1 MRQIFK
7 RLLAPLLLMTALPT
21 SVSQADGI
29 RLVGPTGE
37 VQSSPSFS
45 EQVERANSPLP
56 VSDEPSRFYGPTSA
70 NETLWSIASK
80 LRPANNVSV
89 QQTLLAIYRL
99 NPQAFENQ
107 NIHSLVP
114 GSTLRVPSLAQVR
127 SASTEQ
133 AVTVMK
139 AHQDKLNATSRPI
152 APTPVTRP
160 VKVTPAQAVSETVK
174 VEPQVDTTPVKTPD
188 VPQVK
193 TLEKQLEMS
202 ESELTALEE
211 KNHNLRLM
219 LAEVQSEVDGLKTE
233 LGDENRIRSEVE
245 KLLAEE
251 KAKLEEQQRMQP
263 SAFDQFLS
271 NGWMVAAAALIPG
284 ALIGLLIVMLLGR
297 RKEAEP
303 SASETQTEAPLTP
316 PPMSDSDLDDL
327 TDDLTLDDDL
337 FSDSDD
343 NSELL
348 FDDTMG
354 DDENDVFG
362 DLDDSDL
369 DFNLEGEDGEDPFA
383 SIGDD
388 GDLDTD
394 FDDFDSSNNGISVK
408 GSDKALGL
416 EEMERALD
424 EVSPELEI
432 TDDEESDFD
441 LSGEN
446 VGMSEDDLAEL
457 LASDEPTE
465 DLGDSALDQSMLDDL
480 FSNLGDDDEVDEF
493 DLGLDEDSAAA
504 PTENKQM
511 SDAMSGTMASDEDI
525 DQLLAQ
531 FDEPVIDESELETQS
546 SLDELESLLESG
558 ADDTQDDLSTSLLD
572 EMLEQASDDEV
583 SLDPLDELEA
593 LAGLTDDEI
602 EVSPTDTELL
612 DELLEA
618 DEEESLDEFDPL
630 SELEELAAF
639 GQDEVVPELDENS
652 TDLLDELLESAPESD
667 ESLEWPEE
675 ELATAEESDL
685 FDELIGLDES
695 DKAQEDDAAESF
707 DFAAELDA
715 ALDSSEDFVELSVS
729 EPAIEEVSAEV
740 DSVDNTAIDELLDDV
755 LPLEDASPEQ
765 DEPTAEV
772 EELVESIDS
781 PMADDEFEPTEFN
794 SSHFAE
800 DLANVAPTLDPLLDA
815 FPEDI
820 EEVSTAEAELDTDPQ
835 PLQESLDDS
844 TESLLEEA
852 APSESVLPTDRL
864 VDLPVEE
871 GETGDI
877 DDIDAQDD
885 LDDQNDDWLQA
896 AIDEVESPRQS
907 IDEYEPTTQTETAE
921 QELLSDHEIATT
933 APELDVE
940 ESQEP
945 QEEDWLQSAI
955 DEVESPQID
964 LEQHEVDS
972 DEYLASTPL
981 ATEVTEEALDEHPDD
996 AMLSELD
1003 DTQAQDDE
1011 LVDLIDDIAEPVST
1025 DAEALLAQDIED
1037 AQELEA
1043 PATEMPLE
1051 EPVHETPTPNAV
1063 PNEFGTPVEE
1073 DWAEA
1078 ETLFDGLA
1086 TDSELPQAQQEESLA
1101 GLAEAESTAEQDDSL
1116 DDLEL
1121 LEFDEEDALEALADE
1136 SAQEANAVL
1145 GEDAIGLDEL
1155 ALNEFGEDDE
1165 LAVLADEPSFAEPSL
1180 ESELQDIDL
1189 DELDFPEFG
1198 EEEALASLEEEPMLS
1213 EVELSESELVTP
1225 PIDETELLEQAESAV
1240 TDLGSIEFDESEL
1253 PEFGEEDALS
1263 AMADE
1268 PSLADFELDE
1278 PVEEGEIDLA
1288 DEVEFDELELPEFGE
1303 DEALAAMADEP
1314 SYDAPVM
1321 EEDAFAAEEP
1331 AVESEITSDDSAL
1344 DEVLEPSEVA
1354 TDNVESAEEQAQAET
1369 TDNVFD
1375 VDELELPE
1383 FGEDEALAAMAD
1395 EPSYDAPVVEE
1406 DAFATEEPA
1415 VESDITSE
1423 ESALDKVL
1431 EPSEVATDNVESAE
1445 EQAQAETTDDV
1456 FDFDELELPE
1466 FGEDEAL
1473 AAMADEPSYDAPV
1486 VEEEVFAAEEPAVE
1500 SEVTSEESALDDV
1513 LEPSEV
1519 ADDNVESAEEQAQ
1532 AETTDDAF
1540 DFDELELPEFGE
1552 DEALAAMADEP
1563 SYDALV
1569 VEEDAFATEEPAV
1582 ESEITSDESALDEVL
1597 EPSEAATDNV
1607 ESAEEQARAETTDD
1621 AFDFDELELPEFGE
1635 DEALVAMADEPSYD
1649 APLVEEEAFAAEEP
1663 AVDSEI
1669 TSEAATDNVESAE
1682 EQAQAETTDDAF
1694 DFDELDLPEF
1704 GEDEAAEAVAS
1715 EPNIEPDAEPEA
1727 ESDDFEID
1735 ELDLPEF
1742 GEEDAIVS
1750 VAEELDEAPIT
1761 SEPEEQDYHFDSL
1774 ELPSI
1779 EESGELNTVNKPHI
1793 NPSSYEEQDAL
1804 FDVFAQEAGFNIAE
1818 EEVLHSE
1825 FDEAAMAHLLSEDA
1839 LDDNFFP
1846 ESPDNEMAA
1855 SAGMDIEAM
1864 LEVGGDDW
1872 NGFKLPDNP
1881 SAEATNDVPAEE
1893 REIWS
1898 SEEALRQPNIDE
1910 ENWAEQDD
1918 FDPKKNQYMTIDE
1931 LMAQVDGDEVEF
1943 EEEDLKLDVGL
1954 DEFPDVI
1961 GDISNV
1967 DVDENAEASGKLD
1980 LAKIY
1985 IEMNDAE
1992 GAIKLLEEA
2001 IVYGD
2006 DDVRREAKN
2015 LIDMING
2022 R

>member
-160 VKVTPAQAVSETVK
+160 VKVTPATPAQAVSETVK
-174 VEPQVDTTPVKTPD
+174 VEPQIDTTPVKTPD

-755 LPLEDASPEQ
+755 LPLEEASPEQ
-765 DEPTAEV
+765 DELTAEV

-820 EEVSTAEAELDTDPQ
+820 EEVSTAEAELNTDPQ
-835 PLQESLDDS
+835 NLQESLDDS

-852 APSESVLPTDRL
+852 APSESVLPTEL
-864 VDLPVEE
+864 LADLPLEE
-871 GETGDI
+871 GESGDS

-885 LDDQNDDWLQA
+885 QDDDWLQA

-964 LEQHEVDS
+964 SELHEVDS
-972 DEYLASTPL
+972 DERIASTSL
-981 ATEVTEEALDEHPDD
+981 ATEVTEEALDGHPDD

-1011 LVDLIDDIAEPVST
+1011 LVDLVDDIAEPVST

-1043 PATEMPLE
+1043 TATEMPLE

-1078 ETLFDGLA
+1078 ETLFDGLVI
-1086 TDSELPQAQQEESLA
+1086 DSELPQAQQEESLA

-1165 LAVLADEPSFAEPSL
+1165 LAVLADEPGFAEPSL
-1180 ESELQDIDL
+1180 ESELEDIDL

-1213 EVELSESELVTP
+1213 EVELSESELATP

-1263 AMADE
+1263 AMADG

-1303 DEALAAMADEP
+1303 EEALAA
-1314 SYDAPVM
+1314 
-1321 EEDAFAAEEP
+1321 
-1331 AVESEITSDDSAL
+1331 I
-1344 DEVLEPSEVA
+1344 
-1354 TDNVESAEEQAQAET
+1354 
-1369 TDNVFD
+1369 
-1375 VDELELPE
+1375 
-1383 FGEDEALAAMAD
+1383 AD

-1406 DAFATEEPA
+1406 EVFAAEEPA

-1423 ESALDKVL
+1423 ESALDDVL

-1519 ADDNVESAEEQAQ
+1519 ADDNVESADEQAQAETTDDAFDFDELELPEFGEDEALAAMADEPSYDAPVVEEEVFAAEEPAVESEVTSEESALDEVLEPSEVADDNVESAEEQAQ

-1563 SYDALV
+1563 SYDAPL
-1569 VEEDAFATEEPAV
+1569 VEEDAFAAEEPAV
-1582 ESEITSDESALDEVL
+1582 EFETTSDESALDKVL

-1607 ESAEEQARAETTDD
+1607 ESAEEQ
-1621 AFDFDELELPEFGE
+1621 
-1635 DEALVAMADEPSYD
+1635 V
-1649 APLVEEEAFAAEEP
+1649 
-1663 AVDSEI
+1663 
-1669 TSEAATDNVESAE
+1669 
-1682 EQAQAETTDDAF
+1682 QAEITDDAF

-1846 ESPDNEMAA
+1846 ESPDDEMAA

>member
-160 VKVTPAQAVSETVK
+160 VKVTPATPAQAVSETVK
-174 VEPQVDTTPVKTPD
+174 VEPQIDTTPVKTPD

-755 LPLEDASPEQ
+755 LPLEEASPEQ
-765 DEPTAEV
+765 DELTAEV

-820 EEVSTAEAELDTDPQ
+820 EEVSTAEAELNTDPQ
-835 PLQESLDDS
+835 NLQESLDDS

-852 APSESVLPTDRL
+852 APSESVLPTEL
-864 VDLPVEE
+864 LADLPLEE
-871 GETGDI
+871 GESGDA

-885 LDDQNDDWLQA
+885 QDDDWLQA

-964 LEQHEVDS
+964 SELHEVDS
-972 DEYLASTPL
+972 DERIASTSL
-981 ATEVTEEALDEHPDD
+981 ATEVTEEALDGHPDD

-1011 LVDLIDDIAEPVST
+1011 LVDLVDDIAEPVST

-1043 PATEMPLE
+1043 TATEMPLE

-1078 ETLFDGLA
+1078 ETLFDGLV

-1165 LAVLADEPSFAEPSL
+1165 LAVLADEPGFAEPSL
-1180 ESELQDIDL
+1180 ESELEDIDL

-1213 EVELSESELVTP
+1213 EVELSESELATP

-1263 AMADE
+1263 AMADG

-1303 DEALAAMADEP
+1303 EEALAA
-1314 SYDAPVM
+1314 
-1321 EEDAFAAEEP
+1321 
-1331 AVESEITSDDSAL
+1331 I
-1344 DEVLEPSEVA
+1344 
-1354 TDNVESAEEQAQAET
+1354 
-1369 TDNVFD
+1369 
-1375 VDELELPE
+1375 
-1383 FGEDEALAAMAD
+1383 AD

-1406 DAFATEEPA
+1406 EVFAAEEPA

-1423 ESALDKVL
+1423 ESALDDVL

-1563 SYDALV
+1563 SYDAPV

-1607 ESAEEQARAETTDD
+1607 ESAEEQAQAETTDD
-1621 AFDFDELELPEFGE
+1621 AFDFDELE
-1635 DEALVAMADEPSYD
+1635 
-1649 APLVEEEAFAAEEP
+1649 
-1663 AVDSEI
+1663 
-1669 TSEAATDNVESAE
+1669 
-1682 EQAQAETTDDAF
+1682 
-1694 DFDELDLPEF
+1694 LPEF

-1735 ELDLPEF
+1735 DIELPEF

-1750 VAEELDEAPIT
+1750 VAEELEEAPIT

-1846 ESPDNEMAA
+1846 ESPDDEMAA

-1881 SAEATNDVPAEE
+1881 SAEVTSDVPAEE

>member
-139 AHQDKLNATSRPI
+139 AHQDKLNATPRPI

-160 VKVTPAQAVSETVK
+160 VKATPATPAQAVSETVK
-174 VEPQVDTTPVKTPD
+174 VEPPVDTTPVKAPE

-348 FDDTMG
+348 FDDSMG
-354 DDENDVFG
+354 EDENDVFG

-424 EVSPELEI
+424 EVSPDLEI

-480 FSNLGDDDEVDEF
+480 FSNLGDDDEADEF

-531 FDEPVIDESELETQS
+531 FDEPVIDESELDTQS

-593 LAGLTDDEI
+593 LAGLSDDEI

-675 ELATAEESDL
+675 ELVTAEESDL

-695 DKAQEDDAAESF
+695 DKAQEDDAAEPF

-729 EPAIEEVSAEV
+729 EPAIEEGSPEG
-740 DSVDNTAIDELLDDV
+740 DLVDNSAIDDLLDDV
-755 LPLEDASPEQ
+755 LPLEEASPKQ
-765 DEPTAEV
+765 DEQAAEV
-772 EELVESIDS
+772 EELVEAIDS
-781 PMADDEFEPTEFN
+781 SMAGDEFEPTEFN
-794 SSHFAE
+794 SSHFVE

-820 EEVSTAEAELDTDPQ
+820 EEGSNAEAELDTDPQ
-835 PLQESLDDS
+835 PLQESFDDS
-844 TESLLEEA
+844 SEALLEEA
-852 APSESVLPTDRL
+852 APSEPVLPSDPL
-864 VDLPVEE
+864 ADLPLEE
-871 GETGDI
+871 GETSDV

-885 LDDQNDDWLQA
+885 QDDDWLQA
-896 AIDEVESPRQS
+896 AIDEVESPLDS
-907 IDEYEPTTQTETAE
+907 IDEHESTTQTETSE

-933 APELDVE
+933 TLELDVE

-955 DEVESPQID
+955 DEVESPHID

-972 DEYLASTPL
+972 DEHLASTPL

-996 AMLSELD
+996 TMLSELD
-1003 DTQAQDDE
+1003 DTPAQDDA
-1011 LVDLIDDIAEPVST
+1011 LVDLVDDIAEPVST

-1037 AQELEA
+1037 AQALEA
-1043 PATEMPLE
+1043 PSAEMPLE

-1063 PNEFGTPVEE
+1063 PNEFGTPIEE

-1086 TDSELPQAQQEESLA
+1086 TDSELPQTQQEESLA

-1121 LEFDEEDALEALADE
+1121 LEFDEDDALEALADE
-1136 SAQEANAVL
+1136 SVQEANAVL

-1155 ALNEFGEDDE
+1155 ALTEFGEDDE
-1165 LAVLADEPSFAEPSL
+1165 LAVLADEPGFAEPSL
-1180 ESELQDIDL
+1180 ESELEDIDL
-1189 DELDFPEFG
+1189 DELDF
-1198 EEEALASLEEEPMLS
+1198 
-1213 EVELSESELVTP
+1213 
-1225 PIDETELLEQAESAV
+1225 
-1240 TDLGSIEFDESEL
+1240 
-1253 PEFGEEDALS
+1253 
-1263 AMADE
+1263 
-1268 PSLADFELDE
+1268 
-1278 PVEEGEIDLA
+1278 
-1288 DEVEFDELELPEFGE
+1288 
-1303 DEALAAMADEP
+1303 
-1314 SYDAPVM
+1314 
-1321 EEDAFAAEEP
+1321 
-1331 AVESEITSDDSAL
+1331 
-1344 DEVLEPSEVA
+1344 
-1354 TDNVESAEEQAQAET
+1354 
-1369 TDNVFD
+1369 
-1375 VDELELPE
+1375 PE

-1406 DAFATEEPA
+1406 DAFA
-1415 VESDITSE
+1415 
-1423 ESALDKVL
+1423 
-1431 EPSEVATDNVESAE
+1431 
-1445 EQAQAETTDDV
+1445 
-1456 FDFDELELPE
+1456 
-1466 FGEDEAL
+1466 
-1473 AAMADEPSYDAPV
+1473 
-1486 VEEEVFAAEEPAVE
+1486 AEEPAVE
-1500 SEVTSEESALDDV
+1500 SETTSDESTLDDV
-1513 LEPSEV
+1513 LEPSE
-1519 ADDNVESAEEQAQ
+1519 AATDNAKSAEEQVQ

-1563 SYDALV
+1563 SYDAPV
-1569 VEEDAFATEEPAV
+1569 VEEPAV
-1582 ESEITSDESALDEVL
+1582 ESEITSDESALDDML
-1597 EPSEAATDNV
+1597 EPSKAATDNV
-1607 ESAEEQARAETTDD
+1607 ESAEEQAQVETTDD
-1621 AFDFDELELPEFGE
+1621 AFDVDELELPEFGE
-1635 DEALVAMADEPSYD
+1635 DEAL
-1649 APLVEEEAFAAEEP
+1649 
-1663 AVDSEI
+1663 
-1669 TSEAATDNVESAE
+1669 
-1682 EQAQAETTDDAF
+1682 
-1694 DFDELDLPEF
+1694 
-1704 GEDEAAEAVAS
+1704 
-1715 EPNIEPDAEPEA
+1715 
-1727 ESDDFEID
+1727 
-1735 ELDLPEF
+1735 
-1742 GEEDAIVS
+1742 
-1750 VAEELDEAPIT
+1750 
-1761 SEPEEQDYHFDSL
+1761 
-1774 ELPSI
+1774 
-1779 EESGELNTVNKPHI
+1779 
-1793 NPSSYEEQDAL
+1793 
-1804 FDVFAQEAGFNIAE
+1804 
-1818 EEVLHSE
+1818 
-1825 FDEAAMAHLLSEDA
+1825 AAMA
-1839 LDDNFFP
+1839 
-1846 ESPDNEMAA
+1846 
-1855 SAGMDIEAM
+1855 
-1864 LEVGGDDW
+1864 
-1872 NGFKLPDNP
+1872 
-1881 SAEATNDVPAEE
+1881 
-1893 REIWS
+1893 
-1898 SEEALRQPNIDE
+1898 
-1910 ENWAEQDD
+1910 
-1918 FDPKKNQYMTIDE
+1918 
-1931 LMAQVDGDEVEF
+1931 
-1943 EEEDLKLDVGL
+1943 
-1954 DEFPDVI
+1954 
-1961 GDISNV
+1961 
-1967 DVDENAEASGKLD
+1967 
-1980 LAKIY
+1980 
-1985 IEMNDAE
+1985 
-1992 GAIKLLEEA
+1992 
-2001 IVYGD
+2001 
-2006 DDVRREAKN
+2006 
-2015 LIDMING
+2015 
-2022 R
+2022 

>member
-80 LRPANNVSV
+80 LRPTNNVSV

-139 AHQDKLNATSRPI
+139 AHQDKLNATPRPI

-160 VKVTPAQAVSETVK
+160 VKVTPATPVQAVSETVK
-174 VEPQVDTTPVKTPD
+174 VEPPVDTTPVKAPE

-348 FDDTMG
+348 FDDSMG
-354 DDENDVFG
+354 EDENDVFG

-480 FSNLGDDDEVDEF
+480 FSNLGDDDEADEF

-531 FDEPVIDESELETQS
+531 FDEPVIDESELDTQS

-593 LAGLTDDEI
+593 LAGLSDDEI

-652 TDLLDELLESAPESD
+652 TDLLDELLESAPESE

-675 ELATAEESDL
+675 ELVTAEESDL

-695 DKAQEDDAAESF
+695 DKAQEDDAAEPF

-729 EPAIEEVSAEV
+729 EPAIEEGNAEG
-740 DSVDNTAIDELLDDV
+740 DLVDNTAIDDLLDDV
-755 LPLEDASPEQ
+755 LPLEEASPKQ
-765 DEPTAEV
+765 DEPSAEV
-772 EELVESIDS
+772 EELVEAIDS
-781 PMADDEFEPTEFN
+781 PVAGDEFEPTEFN
-794 SSHFAE
+794 SSHFVE

-820 EEVSTAEAELDTDPQ
+820 EEGSAAESELDTDPQ

-844 TESLLEEA
+844 SEALLEEA
-852 APSESVLPTDRL
+852 APSEPVLPSDPL
-864 VDLPVEE
+864 ADLPLEE
-871 GETGDI
+871 GESGDV

-885 LDDQNDDWLQA
+885 QDDDWLQA
-896 AIDEVESPRQS
+896 AIDEVESPLDS
-907 IDEYEPTTQTETAE
+907 IDEHESTTQTETSE

-933 APELDVE
+933 TPELDVE

-955 DEVESPQID
+955 DEVESPHID

-972 DEYLASTPL
+972 DEHLASTPL

-1003 DTQAQDDE
+1003 DTPAQDDE
-1011 LVDLIDDIAEPVST
+1011 LVDLVDDIAESVST

-1037 AQELEA
+1037 AQALEA
-1043 PATEMPLE
+1043 PSAEMPLE
-1051 EPVHETPTPNAV
+1051 EPVLETPTPNAV
-1063 PNEFGTPVEE
+1063 PNEFGTPIEE

-1086 TDSELPQAQQEESLA
+1086 TDSELPQTQQEESLA
-1101 GLAEAESTAEQDDSL
+1101 GLAEAESTAEQDDSF

-1121 LEFDEEDALEALADE
+1121 LEFDEDDALEALADE
-1136 SAQEANAVL
+1136 SVQEANAVL

-1155 ALNEFGEDDE
+1155 ALTEFGEDDE
-1165 LAVLADEPSFAEPSL
+1165 LSVLADEPGFAEPSL
-1180 ESELQDIDL
+1180 ESELEDIDL

-1213 EVELSESELVTP
+1213 EVELSESDLATP

-1240 TDLGSIEFDESEL
+1240 TDLDDIEFDENEL

-1288 DEVEFDELELPEFGE
+1288 DEVDFDELELPEFGE

-1314 SYDAPVM
+1314 SYDAPVV

-1331 AVESEITSDDSAL
+1331 AVESETTSDESTL
-1344 DEVLEPSEVA
+1344 DDVLEPSEAA
-1354 TDNVESAEEQAQAET
+1354 TDNAKSAEEQVQAET
-1369 TDNVFD
+1369 TDDAFD

-1406 DAFATEEPA
+1406 DAFAAEEPA
-1415 VESDITSE
+1415 VESETTSD
-1423 ESALDKVL
+1423 ESTLDDVL
-1431 EPSEVATDNVESAE
+1431 EPSKAATDNAESAE
-1445 EQAQAETTDDV
+1445 EQVQAETTDDA
-1456 FDFDELELPE
+1456 FDVDELELPE

-1486 VEEEVFAAEEPAVE
+1486 VEEEAFAAEEPAVE
-1500 SEVTSEESALDDV
+1500 SKTTSDESALDKV
-1513 LEPSEV
+1513 LEPSE
-1519 ADDNVESAEEQAQ
+1519 AATDNVESAEEQVQ
-1532 AETTDDAF
+1532 AEITDDAF
-1540 DFDELELPEFGE
+1540 DVDELELPEFGE

-1563 SYDALV
+1563 SYDAPV
-1569 VEEDAFATEEPAV
+1569 VEEDAFAAEEPAV
-1582 ESEITSDESALDEVL
+1582 ESEITSEESALDDVL
-1597 EPSEAATDNV
+1597 EPSK
-1607 ESAEEQARAETTDD
+1607 
-1621 AFDFDELELPEFGE
+1621 
-1635 DEALVAMADEPSYD
+1635 
-1649 APLVEEEAFAAEEP
+1649 
-1663 AVDSEI
+1663 
-1669 TSEAATDNVESAE
+1669 AATDNVESAE
-1682 EQAQAETTDDAF
+1682 EQAQVETTDDAF
-1694 DFDELDLPEF
+1694 DFDELELPEF

-1735 ELDLPEF
+1735 DIELPEF

-1825 FDEAAMAHLLSEDA
+1825 FDEAAMADLLSEEA

-1846 ESPDNEMAA
+1846 ESPDDEMAA

-1881 SAEATNDVPAEE
+1881 SAEVTSDVPADES
-1893 REIWS
+1893 EIWS

-1967 DVDENAEASGKLD
+1967 DVDENAEAAGKLD

-2006 DDVRREAKN
+2006 DVVRREAKN

>member
-139 AHQDKLNATSRPI
+139 AHQDKLNATPRPI

-160 VKVTPAQAVSETVK
+160 VKVTPATPAQAVSETVK
-174 VEPQVDTTPVKTPD
+174 VEPPVDTTPVKAPE

-348 FDDTMG
+348 FDDSMG
-354 DDENDVFG
+354 EDENDVFG

-480 FSNLGDDDEVDEF
+480 FSNLGDDDEADEF

-531 FDEPVIDESELETQS
+531 FDEPVIDESELDTQS

-593 LAGLTDDEI
+593 LAGLSDDEI

-618 DEEESLDEFDPL
+618 DEEESLDDFDPL

-695 DKAQEDDAAESF
+695 DKAQEDDAAEPF

-729 EPAIEEVSAEV
+729 EPAIEEGKAEG
-740 DSVDNTAIDELLDDV
+740 DLVDNSAIDDLLDDV
-755 LPLEDASPEQ
+755 LPLEEASPKQ
-765 DEPTAEV
+765 DEQAAEV
-772 EELVESIDS
+772 EELVEAIDS
-781 PMADDEFEPTEFN
+781 SMAGDEFEPTEFN
-794 SSHFAE
+794 SSHFVE

-820 EEVSTAEAELDTDPQ
+820 EEGSNAEAELDTDPQ

-844 TESLLEEA
+844 SEALLEEA
-852 APSESVLPTDRL
+852 APSEPVLPSDPL
-864 VDLPVEE
+864 ADLPLEE
-871 GETGDI
+871 GESGDV

-885 LDDQNDDWLQA
+885 QDDDWLQA
-896 AIDEVESPRQS
+896 AIDEVESPLDS
-907 IDEYEPTTQTETAE
+907 IDEYESTTQTETSE
-921 QELLSDHEIATT
+921 QELLSDHEIAATT
-933 APELDVE
+933 PELDVE

-955 DEVESPQID
+955 DEVESPHID

-972 DEYLASTPL
+972 DEHLASTPL

-996 AMLSELD
+996 TMLSELD
-1003 DTQAQDDE
+1003 DTPAQDDE
-1011 LVDLIDDIAEPVST
+1011 LVDLVDDIAEPVST

-1037 AQELEA
+1037 AQALEA
-1043 PATEMPLE
+1043 PSAEMPLE
-1051 EPVHETPTPNAV
+1051 EPVLETPTPNAV
-1063 PNEFGTPVEE
+1063 ANEFGTPIEE

-1086 TDSELPQAQQEESLA
+1086 TDSELPQTQQEESLA
-1101 GLAEAESTAEQDDSL
+1101 GLAEAESTAEQDDIL

-1121 LEFDEEDALEALADE
+1121 LEFDEDDALEALADE
-1136 SAQEANAVL
+1136 SVQEANAVL

-1155 ALNEFGEDDE
+1155 ALTEFGEDDE
-1165 LAVLADEPSFAEPSL
+1165 LAVLADEPGFAEPSL
-1180 ESELQDIDL
+1180 ESELEDIDL

-1213 EVELSESELVTP
+1213 EVELSESDLATP

-1240 TDLGSIEFDESEL
+1240 TDLDDIAFDENEL

-1278 PVEEGEIDLA
+1278 PVAEGEIDLA
-1288 DEVEFDELELPEFGE
+1288 DEVDFDELELPEFGE

-1314 SYDAPVM
+1314 SYDAPVV

-1331 AVESEITSDDSAL
+1331 AVESETTSDESTL
-1344 DEVLEPSEVA
+1344 DDVLEPSEAA
-1354 TDNVESAEEQAQAET
+1354 TDNAKSAEEQVQAET
-1369 TDNVFD
+1369 ADDAFD

-1406 DAFATEEPA
+1406 DAFATEEPV
-1415 VESDITSE
+1415 VESEITSD
-1423 ESALDKVL
+1423 ESALDDVL
-1431 EPSEVATDNVESAE
+1431 EPSKAVTDNVESAE
-1445 EQAQAETTDDV
+1445 EQAQVETTDDA

-1486 VEEEVFAAEEPAVE
+1486 VEEEAFAAEEPAVE
-1500 SEVTSEESALDDV
+1500 SEITSDESALDDVLEPSKAATDNVESAEEQVQAETTDDAFDVDELELPEFGEDEALAAMVDEPSYDAPVVEEEAFAAEEPAVESETTSEESALDDV
-1513 LEPSEV
+1513 LEPSK
-1519 ADDNVESAEEQAQ
+1519 AATDNAESAEEQAQ

-1540 DFDELELPEFGE
+1540 DFDELE
-1552 DEALAAMADEP
+1552 
-1563 SYDALV
+1563 
-1569 VEEDAFATEEPAV
+1569 
-1582 ESEITSDESALDEVL
+1582 
-1597 EPSEAATDNV
+1597 
-1607 ESAEEQARAETTDD
+1607 
-1621 AFDFDELELPEFGE
+1621 
-1635 DEALVAMADEPSYD
+1635 
-1649 APLVEEEAFAAEEP
+1649 
-1663 AVDSEI
+1663 
-1669 TSEAATDNVESAE
+1669 
-1682 EQAQAETTDDAF
+1682 
-1694 DFDELDLPEF
+1694 LPEF

-1735 ELDLPEF
+1735 DIELPEF

-1825 FDEAAMAHLLSEDA
+1825 FDEAAMADLLSEEA

-1846 ESPDNEMAA
+1846 ESPDDEMAA

-1881 SAEATNDVPAEE
+1881 SAEVTSDVPADE

-1967 DVDENAEASGKLD
+1967 DVDENAEAAGKLD

-2006 DDVRREAKN
+2006 DVVRREAKN

>member
-160 VKVTPAQAVSETVK
+160 VKVTPATPAQAVSETVK
-174 VEPQVDTTPVKTPD
+174 VEPQIDTTPVKTPD

-245 KLLAEE
+245 KLLVEE

-755 LPLEDASPEQ
+755 LPLEEASPEQ
-765 DEPTAEV
+765 DELTAEV

-820 EEVSTAEAELDTDPQ
+820 EEVTAAEAELNTDPQ
-835 PLQESLDDS
+835 NLQESLDDS

-852 APSESVLPTDRL
+852 APSESVLPTEL
-864 VDLPVEE
+864 LADLPLEE
-871 GETGDI
+871 GESGDA

-885 LDDQNDDWLQA
+885 QDDDWLQA

-964 LEQHEVDS
+964 SELHEVDS
-972 DEYLASTPL
+972 DERIASTSL
-981 ATEVTEEALDEHPDD
+981 ATEVTEEALDGHPDD

-1011 LVDLIDDIAEPVST
+1011 LVDLVDDIAEPVST

-1043 PATEMPLE
+1043 TATEMPLE

-1078 ETLFDGLA
+1078 ETLFDGLV

-1165 LAVLADEPSFAEPSL
+1165 LAVLADEPGFAEPSL
-1180 ESELQDIDL
+1180 ESELEDIDL

-1213 EVELSESELVTP
+1213 EVELSESELATP

-1263 AMADE
+1263 AMADG

-1303 DEALAAMADEP
+1303 EEALAA
-1314 SYDAPVM
+1314 
-1321 EEDAFAAEEP
+1321 
-1331 AVESEITSDDSAL
+1331 I
-1344 DEVLEPSEVA
+1344 
-1354 TDNVESAEEQAQAET
+1354 
-1369 TDNVFD
+1369 
-1375 VDELELPE
+1375 
-1383 FGEDEALAAMAD
+1383 AD

-1406 DAFATEEPA
+1406 EVFAAEEPA
-1415 VESDITSE
+1415 VESDITSDD
-1423 ESALDKVL
+1423 SALDEVL

-1563 SYDALV
+1563 SYDAPV

-1607 ESAEEQARAETTDD
+1607 ESAEEQAQAETTDD
-1621 AFDFDELELPEFGE
+1621 AFDFDELELPVFGE

-1663 AVDSEI
+1663 AVESEV
-1669 TSEAATDNVESAE
+1669 TSEESALDDVLEPSEAATDNVESAE
-1682 EQAQAETTDDAF
+1682 EQVQAEITDDAF
-1694 DFDELDLPEF
+1694 DVDELELPEF

-1735 ELDLPEF
+1735 DIELPEF

-1750 VAEELDEAPIT
+1750 VAEELEEAPIT

-1818 EEVLHSE
+1818 DEVLHSE
-1825 FDEAAMAHLLSEDA
+1825 FDEAAMADLLSEDA

-1846 ESPDNEMAA
+1846 ESPDDEMAA

-1872 NGFKLPDNP
+1872 NGFKLPDTP
-1881 SAEATNDVPAEE
+1881 SAEVTSDVPADE

>member
-1 MRQIFK
+1 
-7 RLLAPLLLMTALPT
+7 
-21 SVSQADGI
+21 
-29 RLVGPTGE
+29 
-37 VQSSPSFS
+37 
-45 EQVERANSPLP
+45 
-56 VSDEPSRFYGPTSA
+56 
-70 NETLWSIASK
+70 
-80 LRPANNVSV
+80 
-89 QQTLLAIYRL
+89 
-99 NPQAFENQ
+99 
-107 NIHSLVP
+107 
-114 GSTLRVPSLAQVR
+114 
-127 SASTEQ
+127 
-133 AVTVMK
+133 
-139 AHQDKLNATSRPI
+139 
-152 APTPVTRP
+152 
-160 VKVTPAQAVSETVK
+160 
-174 VEPQVDTTPVKTPD
+174 
-188 VPQVK
+188 
-193 TLEKQLEMS
+193 
-202 ESELTALEE
+202 
-211 KNHNLRLM
+211 
-219 LAEVQSEVDGLKTE
+219 
-233 LGDENRIRSEVE
+233 
-245 KLLAEE
+245 
-251 KAKLEEQQRMQP
+251 
-263 SAFDQFLS
+263 
-271 NGWMVAAAALIPG
+271 
-284 ALIGLLIVMLLGR
+284 
-297 RKEAEP
+297 
-303 SASETQTEAPLTP
+303 
-316 PPMSDSDLDDL
+316 
-327 TDDLTLDDDL
+327 
-337 FSDSDD
+337 
-343 NSELL
+343 
-348 FDDTMG
+348 
-354 DDENDVFG
+354 
-362 DLDDSDL
+362 
-369 DFNLEGEDGEDPFA
+369 
-383 SIGDD
+383 
-388 GDLDTD
+388 
-394 FDDFDSSNNGISVK
+394 
-408 GSDKALGL
+408 
-416 EEMERALD
+416 
-424 EVSPELEI
+424 
-432 TDDEESDFD
+432 
-441 LSGEN
+441 
-446 VGMSEDDLAEL
+446 
-457 LASDEPTE
+457 
-465 DLGDSALDQSMLDDL
+465 
-480 FSNLGDDDEVDEF
+480 
-493 DLGLDEDSAAA
+493 
-504 PTENKQM
+504 
-511 SDAMSGTMASDEDI
+511 
-525 DQLLAQ
+525 
-531 FDEPVIDESELETQS
+531 
-546 SLDELESLLESG
+546 
-558 ADDTQDDLSTSLLD
+558 
-572 EMLEQASDDEV
+572 
-583 SLDPLDELEA
+583 
-593 LAGLTDDEI
+593 
-602 EVSPTDTELL
+602 
-612 DELLEA
+612 
-618 DEEESLDEFDPL
+618 EFDPL

-755 LPLEDASPEQ
+755 LPLEEASPEQ
-765 DEPTAEV
+765 DELTAEV

-820 EEVSTAEAELDTDPQ
+820 EEVSTAEAELNTDPQ
-835 PLQESLDDS
+835 NLQESLDDS

-852 APSESVLPTDRL
+852 APSESVLPTEL
-864 VDLPVEE
+864 LADLPLEE
-871 GETGDI
+871 GESGDA

-885 LDDQNDDWLQA
+885 QDDDWLQA

-964 LEQHEVDS
+964 SELHEVDS
-972 DEYLASTPL
+972 DERIASTSL
-981 ATEVTEEALDEHPDD
+981 ATEVTEEALDGHPDD

-1003 DTQAQDDE
+1003 ATPAQDDE
-1011 LVDLIDDIAEPVST
+1011 LVDLVDDIAEPVST

-1043 PATEMPLE
+1043 TATEMPLE

-1078 ETLFDGLA
+1078 ETLFDGLV

-1165 LAVLADEPSFAEPSL
+1165 LAVLADEPGFAEPSL
-1180 ESELQDIDL
+1180 ESELEDIDL

-1213 EVELSESELVTP
+1213 EVELSESELATP

-1263 AMADE
+1263 AMADG

-1303 DEALAAMADEP
+1303 DEALAAMAGEP

-1331 AVESEITSDDSAL
+1331 AVESDITSDDSAL
-1344 DEVLEPSEVA
+1344 DE
-1354 TDNVESAEEQAQAET
+1354 
-1369 TDNVFD
+1369 
-1375 VDELELPE
+1375 
-1383 FGEDEALAAMAD
+1383 
-1395 EPSYDAPVVEE
+1395 
-1406 DAFATEEPA
+1406 
-1415 VESDITSE
+1415 
-1423 ESALDKVL
+1423 VL

-1563 SYDALV
+1563 SYDAPV

-1607 ESAEEQARAETTDD
+1607 ESAEEQVQAEITDD
-1621 AFDFDELELPEFGE
+1621 AFDVDELELPEFGE

-1663 AVDSEI
+1663 AVESEV
-1669 TSEAATDNVESAE
+1669 TSEESALDDVLEPSEAATDNVESAE

-1694 DFDELDLPEF
+1694 DFDELELPEF

-1846 ESPDNEMAA
+1846 ESPDDEMAA

>member
-80 LRPANNVSV
+80 LRPTNNVSV

-160 VKVTPAQAVSETVK
+160 VKVTPATPAQAVSETVK
-174 VEPQVDTTPVKTPD
+174 VEPQIDTTPVKTPD

-271 NGWMVAAAALIPG
+271 NGWMVAATALIPG

-408 GSDKALGL
+408 GSEKALGL

-593 LAGLTDDEI
+593 LAGLSDDEI

-685 FDELIGLDES
+685 FDELIGLDEC
-695 DKAQEDDAAESF
+695 DKAQEGDAAEPF

-729 EPAIEEVSAEV
+729 EPAIEKVSAEV

-755 LPLEDASPEQ
+755 LPLEEASPEQ
-765 DEPTAEV
+765 DELTAEV

-820 EEVSTAEAELDTDPQ
+820 EEVSTAEAELNTDPQ
-835 PLQESLDDS
+835 NLQESLDDS

-852 APSESVLPTDRL
+852 APSEPVLPTEL
-864 VDLPVEE
+864 LADLPVEE
-871 GETGDI
+871 GESGDI
-877 DDIDAQDD
+877 EDIDAQ
-885 LDDQNDDWLQA
+885 DDQNDDWLQA
-896 AIDEVESPRQS
+896 AIDEIESPRQS

-933 APELDVE
+933 TPELDVE

-955 DEVESPQID
+955 DEVESPQSD
-964 LEQHEVDS
+964 LEQHEVDA
-972 DEYLASTPL
+972 DEHLASTPL

-1003 DTQAQDDE
+1003 ATPAQDDE
-1011 LVDLIDDIAEPVST
+1011 LVDLVDDIAEPVST

-1078 ETLFDGLA
+1078 ETLFDGLV

-1155 ALNEFGEDDE
+1155 SLNEFGEDDE
-1165 LAVLADEPSFAEPSL
+1165 LAVLADEPGFAEPSL
-1180 ESELQDIDL
+1180 ESELEDIDL

-1213 EVELSESELVTP
+1213 EIELSESELVTP

-1240 TDLGSIEFDESEL
+1240 TDLDDIELDESEL

-1303 DEALAAMADEP
+1303 EEALAA
-1314 SYDAPVM
+1314 
-1321 EEDAFAAEEP
+1321 
-1331 AVESEITSDDSAL
+1331 I
-1344 DEVLEPSEVA
+1344 
-1354 TDNVESAEEQAQAET
+1354 
-1369 TDNVFD
+1369 
-1375 VDELELPE
+1375 
-1383 FGEDEALAAMAD
+1383 AD

-1406 DAFATEEPA
+1406 EVFAAEEPA
-1415 VESDITSE
+1415 VESEVTSE
-1423 ESALDKVL
+1423 ESALDEVL

-1519 ADDNVESAEEQAQ
+1519 ATDNVESAEEQAQ
-1532 AETTDDAF
+1532 AETTDDVF

-1563 SYDALV
+1563 SYDAPV
-1569 VEEDAFATEEPAV
+1569 VEEEVFAAEEPAV
-1582 ESEITSDESALDEVL
+1582 ESEVTSEESALDEVL
-1597 EPSEAATDNV
+1597 EPSEVADDNV
-1607 ESAEEQARAETTDD
+1607 ESAEEQVQAEITDD
-1621 AFDFDELELPEFGE
+1621 AFDVDELELPEFGE

-1649 APLVEEEAFAAEEP
+1649 APVVEEEVFAAEEP
-1663 AVDSEI
+1663 AVESEI
-1669 TSEAATDNVESAE
+1669 TSDESALDEVLEPSEVADDNVESAE

-1694 DFDELDLPEF
+1694 DFDELE
-1704 GEDEAAEAVAS
+1704 
-1715 EPNIEPDAEPEA
+1715 
-1727 ESDDFEID
+1727 
-1735 ELDLPEF
+1735 LPEF

-1846 ESPDNEMAA
+1846 ESPDDEMAA

-1898 SEEALRQPNIDE
+1898 SEEALQQPNIDE

>member
-107 NIHSLVP
+107 NIHSLVS

-139 AHQDKLNATSRPI
+139 AHQDKLNATPRPI

-160 VKVTPAQAVSETVK
+160 VKVTPATPAQAVSETVK
-174 VEPQVDTTPVKTPD
+174 VEPQIDTTPVKTPE

-348 FDDTMG
+348 FDDSMG
-354 DDENDVFG
+354 EDENDVFG

-480 FSNLGDDDEVDEF
+480 FSNLGDDDEADEF

-531 FDEPVIDESELETQS
+531 FDEPVIDESELDTQS

-593 LAGLTDDEI
+593 LAGLSDDEI

-618 DEEESLDEFDPL
+618 DEEESLDDFDPL

-667 ESLEWPEE
+667 ESLEWPVE

-695 DKAQEDDAAESF
+695 DKAQEDDAAEPF

-729 EPAIEEVSAEV
+729 EPAIEEGNAEG
-740 DSVDNTAIDELLDDV
+740 DLVDNTAIDDLLDDV
-755 LPLEDASPEQ
+755 LPLEEASPKQ
-765 DEPTAEV
+765 DEPAAEV
-772 EELVESIDS
+772 EELVEAIDS
-781 PMADDEFEPTEFN
+781 PMAGDEFEPTEFN
-794 SSHFAE
+794 SSHFVE

-820 EEVSTAEAELDTDPQ
+820 EEGTAAEVELDTEPQ

-844 TESLLEEA
+844 SEALLEEA
-852 APSESVLPTDRL
+852 APSEPVLPSDPL
-864 VDLPVEE
+864 ADLPLEE
-871 GETGDI
+871 GESGDADDI
-877 DDIDAQDD
+877 DDQDD
-885 LDDQNDDWLQA
+885 QDDDWLQA
-896 AIDEVESPRQS
+896 AIDEVESPLDS
-907 IDEYEPTTQTETAE
+907 IDEYQSTTQTETAE

-933 APELDVE
+933 TPELDVE

-955 DEVESPQID
+955 DEVESPHID

-972 DEYLASTPL
+972 DEHLASTPL

-996 AMLSELD
+996 TMLSELD
-1003 DTQAQDDE
+1003 DTPAQDDE
-1011 LVDLIDDIAEPVST
+1011 LVDLVDDIAEPVST

-1037 AQELEA
+1037 AQALEA
-1043 PATEMPLE
+1043 PSVEMPLE
-1051 EPVHETPTPNAV
+1051 EPVLETPTPNAV
-1063 PNEFGTPVEE
+1063 PNEFGTPIEE

-1086 TDSELPQAQQEESLA
+1086 TDSELPQTQQEESLA

-1121 LEFDEEDALEALADE
+1121 LEFDEDDALEALADE
-1136 SAQEANAVL
+1136 SVQEANAVL

-1155 ALNEFGEDDE
+1155 ALTEFGEDDE
-1165 LAVLADEPSFAEPSL
+1165 LAVLADEPGFAEPSL
-1180 ESELQDIDL
+1180 ESELEDIDL

-1213 EVELSESELVTP
+1213 EVELSESDLATP

-1240 TDLGSIEFDESEL
+1240 TDLDDIEFDENEL

-1278 PVEEGEIDLA
+1278 PVAEGEIDLA
-1288 DEVEFDELELPEFGE
+1288 DEVDFDELELPEFGE

-1314 SYDAPVM
+1314 SYEAPVV

-1331 AVESEITSDDSAL
+1331 AVEFEITSDESAL
-1344 DEVLEPSEVA
+1344 DDVLEPSKAV
-1354 TDNVESAEEQAQAET
+1354 TDNVESAEEQAQ
-1369 TDNVFD
+1369 V
-1375 VDELELPE
+1375 
-1383 FGEDEALAAMAD
+1383 
-1395 EPSYDAPVVEE
+1395 
-1406 DAFATEEPA
+1406 
-1415 VESDITSE
+1415 
-1423 ESALDKVL
+1423 
-1431 EPSEVATDNVESAE
+1431 
-1445 EQAQAETTDDV
+1445 ETTDDA

-1486 VEEEVFAAEEPAVE
+1486 VEEEAFAAEEPAVE
-1500 SEVTSEESALDDV
+1500 SEITSDESALDDV
-1513 LEPSEV
+1513 LEPSK
-1519 ADDNVESAEEQAQ
+1519 AATDNVESAEEQAQ
-1532 AETTDDAF
+1532 VETTDDAF

-1552 DEALAAMADEP
+1552 DEALAAMVDEP
-1563 SYDALV
+1563 SYDAPV
-1569 VEEDAFATEEPAV
+1569 VEEEAFAAEEPAV
-1582 ESEITSDESALDEVL
+1582 EFEITSDESALDEVL
-1597 EPSEAATDNV
+1597 EPSK
-1607 ESAEEQARAETTDD
+1607 
-1621 AFDFDELELPEFGE
+1621 
-1635 DEALVAMADEPSYD
+1635 
-1649 APLVEEEAFAAEEP
+1649 
-1663 AVDSEI
+1663 
-1669 TSEAATDNVESAE
+1669 AATDNVESAE
-1682 EQAQAETTDDAF
+1682 EQAQVETTDDAF
-1694 DFDELDLPEF
+1694 DFDELELPEF

-1735 ELDLPEF
+1735 DIELPEF

-1825 FDEAAMAHLLSEDA
+1825 FDEAAMADLLSEEA

-1846 ESPDNEMAA
+1846 ESPDDEMAA

-1881 SAEATNDVPAEE
+1881 SAEVTSDVPADE

-1967 DVDENAEASGKLD
+1967 DVDENAEAAGKLD

-2006 DDVRREAKN
+2006 DVVRREAKN

>member
-160 VKVTPAQAVSETVK
+160 VKVTPATPAQAVSETVK
-174 VEPQVDTTPVKTPD
+174 VEPQIDTTPVKTPD

-740 DSVDNTAIDELLDDV
+740 DSVDNTAIDKLLDDV
-755 LPLEDASPEQ
+755 LPLEEASPEQ

-820 EEVSTAEAELDTDPQ
+820 EEVSTAEAELNTDHQ
-835 PLQESLDDS
+835 NLQESLDDS

-852 APSESVLPTDRL
+852 APSESVLPTEL
-864 VDLPVEE
+864 LADLPVEE
-871 GETGDI
+871 GETGDV

-940 ESQEP
+940 ESQEL

-964 LEQHEVDS
+964 S
-972 DEYLASTPL
+972 DENMASVSL

-1003 DTQAQDDE
+1003 ATPAQDDE
-1011 LVDLIDDIAEPVST
+1011 LVDLVDDIAEPVST

-1043 PATEMPLE
+1043 TATEMPLE

-1078 ETLFDGLA
+1078 ETLFDGLV

-1165 LAVLADEPSFAEPSL
+1165 LAVLADEPGFAEPSL
-1180 ESELQDIDL
+1180 ESELEDIDL

-1225 PIDETELLEQAESAV
+1225 PIDEAELLEQAESAV
-1240 TDLGSIEFDESEL
+1240 ANLDGIEFDESEL

-1331 AVESEITSDDSAL
+1331 AVES
-1344 DEVLEPSEVA
+1344 
-1354 TDNVESAEEQAQAET
+1354 
-1369 TDNVFD
+1369 
-1375 VDELELPE
+1375 
-1383 FGEDEALAAMAD
+1383 
-1395 EPSYDAPVVEE
+1395 
-1406 DAFATEEPA
+1406 
-1415 VESDITSE
+1415 DITSE
-1423 ESALDKVL
+1423 ESALDDVL

-1500 SEVTSEESALDDV
+1500 SEVTSEESALDEVLEPSEVAADNVESAEEQAQAETTDDVFDFDELELPEFGEDEALAAMADEPSYDAPVVEEDVFAAEEPAVESEVTSEESALDEV

-1563 SYDALV
+1563 SYDAPV

-1607 ESAEEQARAETTDD
+1607 ESAEEQAQAEITDD
-1621 AFDFDELELPEFGE
+1621 AFDVDELE
-1635 DEALVAMADEPSYD
+1635 
-1649 APLVEEEAFAAEEP
+1649 
-1663 AVDSEI
+1663 
-1669 TSEAATDNVESAE
+1669 
-1682 EQAQAETTDDAF
+1682 
-1694 DFDELDLPEF
+1694 LPEF

-1750 VAEELDEAPIT
+1750 VAEELEEAPIT

-1846 ESPDNEMAA
+1846 ESPDDEMAA

-1881 SAEATNDVPAEE
+1881 SAEVTSDVPAEE

-1943 EEEDLKLDVGL
+1943 EEEYLKLDVGL

-1967 DVDENAEASGKLD
+1967 DVDENAEAAGKLD

>member
-139 AHQDKLNATSRPI
+139 AHQDKLNATPRPI

-160 VKVTPAQAVSETVK
+160 VKVTPATPVQAVSETVK
-174 VEPQVDTTPVKTPD
+174 VEPPVDTTPVKAPE

-348 FDDTMG
+348 FDDSMG
-354 DDENDVFG
+354 EDENDVFG

-480 FSNLGDDDEVDEF
+480 FSNLGDDDEADEF

-531 FDEPVIDESELETQS
+531 FDEPVIDESELDTQS

-593 LAGLTDDEI
+593 LAGLSDDEI

-675 ELATAEESDL
+675 ELVTAEESDL

-695 DKAQEDDAAESF
+695 DKAQEDDAAEPF

-729 EPAIEEVSAEV
+729 EPSIEEGNAEG
-740 DSVDNTAIDELLDDV
+740 DLVDNSAIDDLLDDV
-755 LPLEDASPEQ
+755 LPLEEASPKQ
-765 DEPTAEV
+765 DEPAVEV
-772 EELVESIDS
+772 EELVEAIDS
-781 PMADDEFEPTEFN
+781 PMAGDEFEPTEFN
-794 SSHFAE
+794 SSHFVE

-820 EEVSTAEAELDTDPQ
+820 EEGSTAEAELDIDPQ

-844 TESLLEEA
+844 SEALLEEA
-852 APSESVLPTDRL
+852 APSEPVLPSDPL
-864 VDLPVEE
+864 ADLPLKE
-871 GETGDI
+871 GESGDADDI
-877 DDIDAQDD
+877 DDQDD
-885 LDDQNDDWLQA
+885 QDDDWLQA
-896 AIDEVESPRQS
+896 AIDEVESPLDS
-907 IDEYEPTTQTETAE
+907 IDEYESTTQTETAE

-933 APELDVE
+933 TPELDVE

-955 DEVESPQID
+955 DEVESPHID

-972 DEYLASTPL
+972 DEHLASTPL

-996 AMLSELD
+996 TMLSELD
-1003 DTQAQDDE
+1003 DTPAQDDE
-1011 LVDLIDDIAEPVST
+1011 LVDLVDDIAEPVST

-1037 AQELEA
+1037 AQALEA
-1043 PATEMPLE
+1043 PSAEMPLE
-1051 EPVHETPTPNAV
+1051 EPVLETPTSNAV
-1063 PNEFGTPVEE
+1063 PNEFGTPIEE

-1086 TDSELPQAQQEESLA
+1086 TDSELPQTQQEESLA

-1121 LEFDEEDALEALADE
+1121 LEFDEDDALEALADE
-1136 SAQEANAVL
+1136 SVQEANAVL

-1155 ALNEFGEDDE
+1155 ALT
-1165 LAVLADEPSFAEPSL
+1165 
-1180 ESELQDIDL
+1180 
-1189 DELDFPEFG
+1189 EFG

-1213 EVELSESELVTP
+1213 EVELSESDLATP

-1240 TDLGSIEFDESEL
+1240 TDLDDIEFDENEL

-1288 DEVEFDELELPEFGE
+1288 DEVDF
-1303 DEALAAMADEP
+1303 
-1314 SYDAPVM
+1314 
-1321 EEDAFAAEEP
+1321 
-1331 AVESEITSDDSAL
+1331 
-1344 DEVLEPSEVA
+1344 
-1354 TDNVESAEEQAQAET
+1354 
-1369 TDNVFD
+1369 
-1375 VDELELPE
+1375 DELELPE

-1406 DAFATEEPA
+1406 DAFAAEDPV
-1415 VESDITSE
+1415 VESEITSE
-1423 ESALDKVL
+1423 ESALDDVL
-1431 EPSEVATDNVESAE
+1431 EPSEAATDNAESAE
-1445 EQAQAETTDDV
+1445 EQAQAETTDDA
-1456 FDFDELELPE
+1456 FDVDELELPE

-1486 VEEEVFAAEEPAVE
+1486 VEEEAFAAEEPAVE
-1500 SEVTSEESALDDV
+1500 SEVTSEESALDEE
-1513 LEPSEV
+1513 LEPSEAV
-1519 ADDNVESAEEQAQ
+1519 TDNVESAEEQAQ

-1540 DFDELELPEFGE
+1540 DVDELELPEFGE

-1563 SYDALV
+1563 SYDAPV
-1569 VEEDAFATEEPAV
+1569 VEEEAFAAEEPAV
-1582 ESEITSDESALDEVL
+1582 ESEITSDESALDDVLEPSKAATDNAESAEEQVQAETTDDAFDVDELELPEFGEDEALAAMADEPSYDAPVVEEEAFAAEELAFESEITSDESALDEVL
-1597 EPSEAATDNV
+1597 EPSKAATDN
-1607 ESAEEQARAETTDD
+1607 A
-1621 AFDFDELELPEFGE
+1621 
-1635 DEALVAMADEPSYD
+1635 
-1649 APLVEEEAFAAEEP
+1649 
-1663 AVDSEI
+1663 
-1669 TSEAATDNVESAE
+1669 ESAE

-1694 DFDELDLPEF
+1694 DFDELELPEF

-1735 ELDLPEF
+1735 DIELPEF

-1825 FDEAAMAHLLSEDA
+1825 FDEAAMADLLSEEA

-1846 ESPDNEMAA
+1846 ESPDDEMAA

-1881 SAEATNDVPAEE
+1881 SAEVTSDVPADE

-1943 EEEDLKLDVGL
+1943 EEEDIKLDVGL

-1967 DVDENAEASGKLD
+1967 DVDENAEAAGKLD

-2006 DDVRREAKN
+2006 DVVRREAKN

>member
-107 NIHSLVP
+107 NIHSLVS

-139 AHQDKLNATSRPI
+139 AHQDKLNATPRPI

-160 VKVTPAQAVSETVK
+160 VKVTPATPAQAVSETVK
-174 VEPQVDTTPVKTPD
+174 VEPQIDTTPVKTPE

-348 FDDTMG
+348 FDDSMG
-354 DDENDVFG
+354 EDENDVFG

-480 FSNLGDDDEVDEF
+480 FSNLGDDDEADEF

-531 FDEPVIDESELETQS
+531 FDEPVIDESELDTQS

-572 EMLEQASDDEV
+572 EMLEQVSDDEV

-593 LAGLTDDEI
+593 LAGLSDDEI

-618 DEEESLDEFDPL
+618 DEEESLDDFDPL

-695 DKAQEDDAAESF
+695 DKAQEDDAAEPF

-729 EPAIEEVSAEV
+729 EPAIEEGGPEG
-740 DSVDNTAIDELLDDV
+740 DLVDNTAIDDLLDDV
-755 LPLEDASPEQ
+755 LPLEEASPKQ
-765 DEPTAEV
+765 DEQAAEV
-772 EELVESIDS
+772 EELVEAIDS
-781 PMADDEFEPTEFN
+781 SMAGDEFEPTEFN
-794 SSHFAE
+794 SSHFVE

-820 EEVSTAEAELDTDPQ
+820 EEGTAAEVELDTEPQ

-844 TESLLEEA
+844 SEALLEEA
-852 APSESVLPTDRL
+852 APSEPVLPSDPL
-864 VDLPVEE
+864 ADLPLEE
-871 GETGDI
+871 GESGDV

-885 LDDQNDDWLQA
+885 QDDDWLQA
-896 AIDEVESPRQS
+896 AIDEVESPLDS
-907 IDEYEPTTQTETAE
+907 IDEYQSTTQTETAE

-933 APELDVE
+933 TPELDVE

-955 DEVESPQID
+955 DEVESPHID

-972 DEYLASTPL
+972 DEHLASTPL

-996 AMLSELD
+996 TMLSELD
-1003 DTQAQDDE
+1003 DTPAQDDE
-1011 LVDLIDDIAEPVST
+1011 LVDLVDDIAEPVST

-1037 AQELEA
+1037 AQALEA
-1043 PATEMPLE
+1043 PSAEMPLE
-1051 EPVHETPTPNAV
+1051 EPVLETPTPNAV
-1063 PNEFGTPVEE
+1063 PNEFGTPIEE

-1086 TDSELPQAQQEESLA
+1086 TDSELPQTQQEESLA

-1121 LEFDEEDALEALADE
+1121 LEFDEDDALEALADE
-1136 SAQEANAVL
+1136 SVQEANAVL

-1155 ALNEFGEDDE
+1155 ALTEFGEDDE
-1165 LAVLADEPSFAEPSL
+1165 LAVLADEPGFAEPSL
-1180 ESELQDIDL
+1180 ESELEDIDL

-1213 EVELSESELVTP
+1213 EVELSESDLATP
-1225 PIDETELLEQAESAV
+1225 PIDETELLERAESAV
-1240 TDLGSIEFDESEL
+1240 TDLDDIEFDENEL

-1278 PVEEGEIDLA
+1278 PVAEGEIDLA
-1288 DEVEFDELELPEFGE
+1288 DEVDFDELELPEFGE

-1314 SYDAPVM
+1314 SYEAPVV

-1331 AVESEITSDDSAL
+1331 AVEFEITSDESAL
-1344 DEVLEPSEVA
+1344 DEVLEPSKAA
-1354 TDNVESAEEQAQAET
+1354 TDNVESAEEQAQ
-1369 TDNVFD
+1369 V
-1375 VDELELPE
+1375 
-1383 FGEDEALAAMAD
+1383 
-1395 EPSYDAPVVEE
+1395 
-1406 DAFATEEPA
+1406 
-1415 VESDITSE
+1415 
-1423 ESALDKVL
+1423 
-1431 EPSEVATDNVESAE
+1431 
-1445 EQAQAETTDDV
+1445 ETTDDA

-1486 VEEEVFAAEEPAVE
+1486 VEEEAFAAEEPAVE
-1500 SEVTSEESALDDV
+1500 SEITSDESALDDV
-1513 LEPSEV
+1513 LEPSK
-1519 ADDNVESAEEQAQ
+1519 AATDNVESAEEQAQ
-1532 AETTDDAF
+1532 VESTDDAF
-1540 DFDELELPEFGE
+1540 DVDELELPEFGE
-1552 DEALAAMADEP
+1552 DEALAAMVDEP
-1563 SYDALV
+1563 SYDAPV
-1569 VEEDAFATEEPAV
+1569 VEEEAFAAEEPAV
-1582 ESEITSDESALDEVL
+1582 EFEITSDESALDEVL
-1597 EPSEAATDNV
+1597 EPSK
-1607 ESAEEQARAETTDD
+1607 
-1621 AFDFDELELPEFGE
+1621 
-1635 DEALVAMADEPSYD
+1635 
-1649 APLVEEEAFAAEEP
+1649 
-1663 AVDSEI
+1663 
-1669 TSEAATDNVESAE
+1669 AATDNVESAE
-1682 EQAQAETTDDAF
+1682 EQAQVETTDDAF
-1694 DFDELDLPEF
+1694 DFDELELPEF

-1735 ELDLPEF
+1735 DIELPEF

-1825 FDEAAMAHLLSEDA
+1825 FDEAAMADLLSEEA

-1846 ESPDNEMAA
+1846 ESPDDEMAA

-1881 SAEATNDVPAEE
+1881 SAEVTSDVPADE

-1967 DVDENAEASGKLD
+1967 DVDENAEAAGKLD

-2006 DDVRREAKN
+2006 DVVRREAKN

>member
-139 AHQDKLNATSRPI
+139 AHQDKLNATPRPI

-160 VKVTPAQAVSETVK
+160 VKVTPATPAQAVSETVK
-174 VEPQVDTTPVKTPD
+174 VEPPVDTTPVKAPE

-348 FDDTMG
+348 FDDSMG
-354 DDENDVFG
+354 EDENDVFG

-480 FSNLGDDDEVDEF
+480 FSNLGDDDEADEF

-531 FDEPVIDESELETQS
+531 FDEPVIDESELDTQS

-593 LAGLTDDEI
+593 LAGLSDDEI

-618 DEEESLDEFDPL
+618 DEEESLDDFDPL

-675 ELATAEESDL
+675 EQVTAEESDL

-695 DKAQEDDAAESF
+695 DKAQEDDAAEPF

-729 EPAIEEVSAEV
+729 EPAIEEGSPEG
-740 DSVDNTAIDELLDDV
+740 DLVDNSAIDDLLDDV
-755 LPLEDASPEQ
+755 LPLEEASPKQ
-765 DEPTAEV
+765 DEPAAEV
-772 EELVESIDS
+772 EELVEAIDS
-781 PMADDEFEPTEFN
+781 SMAGDEFEPTEFN
-794 SSHFAE
+794 SSHFVE

-820 EEVSTAEAELDTDPQ
+820 EEGSNAEAELDTDPQ
-835 PLQESLDDS
+835 SLQESLDDS
-844 TESLLEEA
+844 SEALLEEA
-852 APSESVLPTDRL
+852 APSEPVLPSSDPL
-864 VDLPVEE
+864 ADLPLEE
-871 GETGDI
+871 GETSDV

-885 LDDQNDDWLQA
+885 QDDDWLQA
-896 AIDEVESPRQS
+896 AIDEVESPLDS
-907 IDEYEPTTQTETAE
+907 IDEYQSTTQTETSE

-933 APELDVE
+933 TPELDVE

-955 DEVESPQID
+955 DEVESPHID

-972 DEYLASTPL
+972 DEHLASTPL

-996 AMLSELD
+996 TMLSELD
-1003 DTQAQDDE
+1003 DTPAQDDE
-1011 LVDLIDDIAEPVST
+1011 LVDLVDDIAEPVST

-1037 AQELEA
+1037 AQALEA
-1043 PATEMPLE
+1043 PSAEMPLE

-1063 PNEFGTPVEE
+1063 PNEFGTPIEE

-1086 TDSELPQAQQEESLA
+1086 TDSELPQTQQEESLA

-1121 LEFDEEDALEALADE
+1121 LEFDEDDALEALADE
-1136 SAQEANAVL
+1136 SVQEANAVL

-1155 ALNEFGEDDE
+1155 ALTEFGEDDE
-1165 LAVLADEPSFAEPSL
+1165 LAVLADEPGFAEPSL
-1180 ESELQDIDL
+1180 ESELEDIDL

-1213 EVELSESELVTP
+1213 EVELSESDLATP

-1240 TDLGSIEFDESEL
+1240 TDLDDIAFDESEL

-1288 DEVEFDELELPEFGE
+1288 DEVDFDELDLPEFGEDEALATMADEPSYDAPVVEEDAFAAEEPAVESEITSEESALDEVLEPSEAATDNVESAEEQAQAETKDDAFDVDELELPEFGE

-1314 SYDAPVM
+1314 SYDAPFV
-1321 EEDAFAAEEP
+1321 EEEAFATEEP
-1331 AVESEITSDDSAL
+1331 AVESEITIDESAL
-1344 DEVLEPSEVA
+1344 DEELEPSKAA
-1354 TDNVESAEEQAQAET
+1354 TDNVESAEEQAQTET
-1369 TDNVFD
+1369 TDDAFD

-1406 DAFATEEPA
+1406 DAFAAEEPA
-1415 VESDITSE
+1415 VESETTSD
-1423 ESALDKVL
+1423 ESTLDDVL
-1431 EPSEVATDNVESAE
+1431 EPSEAATDNVESAE
-1445 EQAQAETTDDV
+1445 EQVQAEITDDG
-1456 FDFDELELPE
+1456 FDVDELELPE

-1486 VEEEVFAAEEPAVE
+1486 VEEDAFAAEEPAVE
-1500 SEVTSEESALDDV
+1500 SEITSEESALDD
-1513 LEPSEV
+1513 
-1519 ADDNVESAEEQAQ
+1519 
-1532 AETTDDAF
+1532 
-1540 DFDELELPEFGE
+1540 
-1552 DEALAAMADEP
+1552 
-1563 SYDALV
+1563 
-1569 VEEDAFATEEPAV
+1569 
-1582 ESEITSDESALDEVL
+1582 VL

-1607 ESAEEQARAETTDD
+1607 ESAEEQAQVETTDD
-1621 AFDFDELELPEFGE
+1621 AFDFDELE
-1635 DEALVAMADEPSYD
+1635 
-1649 APLVEEEAFAAEEP
+1649 
-1663 AVDSEI
+1663 
-1669 TSEAATDNVESAE
+1669 
-1682 EQAQAETTDDAF
+1682 
-1694 DFDELDLPEF
+1694 LPEF

-1735 ELDLPEF
+1735 DIELPEF

-1825 FDEAAMAHLLSEDA
+1825 FDEAAMADLLSEEA

-1846 ESPDNEMAA
+1846 ESPDDEMAA

-1881 SAEATNDVPAEE
+1881 SAEVTSDVPADE

-1967 DVDENAEASGKLD
+1967 DVDENAEAAGKLD

-2006 DDVRREAKN
+2006 DVVRREAKN

>member
-139 AHQDKLNATSRPI
+139 AHQDKLNATPRPI
-152 APTPVTRP
+152 ASTTVTRP
-160 VKVTPAQAVSETVK
+160 VKVTPATPAQAVSETVK
-174 VEPQVDTTPVKTPD
+174 VEPPVDTTPVKAPEA
-188 VPQVK
+188 PQVK

-348 FDDTMG
+348 FDDSMG
-354 DDENDVFG
+354 EDENDVFG

-480 FSNLGDDDEVDEF
+480 FSNLGDDDEADEF

-531 FDEPVIDESELETQS
+531 FDEPVIDESELDTQS

-593 LAGLTDDEI
+593 LAGLSDDEI

-618 DEEESLDEFDPL
+618 DEEESLDDFDPL

-667 ESLEWPEE
+667 ESLEWPVE

-695 DKAQEDDAAESF
+695 DKAQEDDAAEPF

-729 EPAIEEVSAEV
+729 EPAIEEGNAEG
-740 DSVDNTAIDELLDDV
+740 DLVDNTAIDDLLDDV
-755 LPLEDASPEQ
+755 LPLEEASPKQ
-765 DEPTAEV
+765 DEPAAEV
-772 EELVESIDS
+772 EELVEAIDS
-781 PMADDEFEPTEFN
+781 PMAGDEFEPTEFN
-794 SSHFAE
+794 SSHFVE

-820 EEVSTAEAELDTDPQ
+820 EEGTAAEVELDTEPQ

-844 TESLLEEA
+844 SEALLEEA
-852 APSESVLPTDRL
+852 APSEPVLPSDPL
-864 VDLPVEE
+864 ADLPLEE
-871 GETGDI
+871 GESGDV

-885 LDDQNDDWLQA
+885 QDDDWLQA
-896 AIDEVESPRQS
+896 AIDEVESPLDS
-907 IDEYEPTTQTETAE
+907 IDEYQSTTQTETAE

-933 APELDVE
+933 TPELDVE

-955 DEVESPQID
+955 DEVESPHID

-972 DEYLASTPL
+972 DEHLASTPL

-996 AMLSELD
+996 TMLSELD
-1003 DTQAQDDE
+1003 DTPAQDDE
-1011 LVDLIDDIAEPVST
+1011 LVDLVDDIAEPVST

-1037 AQELEA
+1037 AQALEA
-1043 PATEMPLE
+1043 PSVEMPLE
-1051 EPVHETPTPNAV
+1051 EPVLETPTPNAV
-1063 PNEFGTPVEE
+1063 PNEFGTPIEE

-1086 TDSELPQAQQEESLA
+1086 TDSELPQTQQEESLA

-1121 LEFDEEDALEALADE
+1121 LEFDEDDALEALADE
-1136 SAQEANAVL
+1136 SVQEANAVL

-1155 ALNEFGEDDE
+1155 ALTEFGEDDE
-1165 LAVLADEPSFAEPSL
+1165 LAVLADEPGFAEPSL
-1180 ESELQDIDL
+1180 ESELEDIDL

-1213 EVELSESELVTP
+1213 EVELSESDLATP

-1240 TDLGSIEFDESEL
+1240 TDLDDIEFDENEL

-1278 PVEEGEIDLA
+1278 PVAEGEIDLA
-1288 DEVEFDELELPEFGE
+1288 DEV
-1303 DEALAAMADEP
+1303 
-1314 SYDAPVM
+1314 
-1321 EEDAFAAEEP
+1321 
-1331 AVESEITSDDSAL
+1331 
-1344 DEVLEPSEVA
+1344 
-1354 TDNVESAEEQAQAET
+1354 
-1369 TDNVFD
+1369 
-1375 VDELELPE
+1375 
-1383 FGEDEALAAMAD
+1383 
-1395 EPSYDAPVVEE
+1395 
-1406 DAFATEEPA
+1406 
-1415 VESDITSE
+1415 
-1423 ESALDKVL
+1423 
-1431 EPSEVATDNVESAE
+1431 
-1445 EQAQAETTDDV
+1445 
-1456 FDFDELELPE
+1456 DFDELELPE

-1473 AAMADEPSYDAPV
+1473 AAMADEPSYEAPV
-1486 VEEEVFAAEEPAVE
+1486 VEEDAFAAEEPAVE
-1500 SEVTSEESALDDV
+1500 FEITSDESALDDV
-1513 LEPSEV
+1513 LEPSKAV
-1519 ADDNVESAEEQAQ
+1519 TDNVESAEEQAQ
-1532 AETTDDAF
+1532 VETTDDAF

-1552 DEALAAMADEP
+1552 DEALAAMVDEP
-1563 SYDALV
+1563 SYDAPV
-1569 VEEDAFATEEPAV
+1569 VEEEAFAAEEPAV
-1582 ESEITSDESALDEVL
+1582 EFEITSDESALDEVL
-1597 EPSEAATDNV
+1597 EPSKAATDNV
-1607 ESAEEQARAETTDD
+1607 ESAEEQAQVETTDD

-1635 DEALVAMADEPSYD
+1635 DEALAAMVDEPSYD
-1649 APLVEEEAFAAEEP
+1649 APVVEEEAFAAEEP
-1663 AVDSEI
+1663 AVEFEI
-1669 TSEAATDNVESAE
+1669 TSDESALDEVLEPSKAATDNVESAE
-1682 EQAQAETTDDAF
+1682 EQAQVETTDDAF
-1694 DFDELDLPEF
+1694 DFDELELPEF

-1735 ELDLPEF
+1735 DIELPEF

-1825 FDEAAMAHLLSEDA
+1825 FDEAAMADLLSEEA

-1846 ESPDNEMAA
+1846 ESPDDEMAA

-1881 SAEATNDVPAEE
+1881 SAEVTSDVPADE

-1967 DVDENAEASGKLD
+1967 DVDENAEAAGKLD

-2006 DDVRREAKN
+2006 DVVRREAKN

>member
-139 AHQDKLNATSRPI
+139 AHQDKLNTTPRPI

-160 VKVTPAQAVSETVK
+160 VKVTPATPAQAVSETVK
-174 VEPQVDTTPVKTPD
+174 VEPQVDTTPVKTPE

-348 FDDTMG
+348 FDDSMG
-354 DDENDVFG
+354 EDENDVFG

-480 FSNLGDDDEVDEF
+480 FSNLGDDDEADEF

-531 FDEPVIDESELETQS
+531 FDEPVIDESELDTQS

-593 LAGLTDDEI
+593 LAGLSDDEI

-675 ELATAEESDL
+675 ELVTAEESDL

-695 DKAQEDDAAESF
+695 DKAQEDDAAEPF

-729 EPAIEEVSAEV
+729 EPAIEEGSPEG
-740 DSVDNTAIDELLDDV
+740 DLVDNSAIDDLLDDV
-755 LPLEDASPEQ
+755 LPLEEASPKQ
-765 DEPTAEV
+765 DEQAAEV
-772 EELVESIDS
+772 EELVEAIDS
-781 PMADDEFEPTEFN
+781 SMAGDEFEPTEFN
-794 SSHFAE
+794 SSHFVE

-820 EEVSTAEAELDTDPQ
+820 EEGSNAEAELDTDPQ

-844 TESLLEEA
+844 SEALLEEA
-852 APSESVLPTDRL
+852 APSEPVLPSSDPL
-864 VDLPVEE
+864 ADLPLEE
-871 GETGDI
+871 GESGDADDI
-877 DDIDAQDD
+877 DDQDD
-885 LDDQNDDWLQA
+885 QDDDWLQA
-896 AIDEVESPRQS
+896 AIDEVESPLDS
-907 IDEYEPTTQTETAE
+907 IDEYQSTTQTETSE

-933 APELDVE
+933 TPELDVE

-955 DEVESPQID
+955 DEVESPHID

-972 DEYLASTPL
+972 DEHLASTPL
-981 ATEVTEEALDEHPDD
+981 ATEFTEEALDEHPDD
-996 AMLSELD
+996 TMLSELD
-1003 DTQAQDDE
+1003 DTPAQEDE
-1011 LVDLIDDIAEPVST
+1011 LVDLVDDIAEPVST

-1037 AQELEA
+1037 AQALEA
-1043 PATEMPLE
+1043 PSAEMPLE
-1051 EPVHETPTPNAV
+1051 EPVLETPTPNAV
-1063 PNEFGTPVEE
+1063 PNEFGTPIEE

-1086 TDSELPQAQQEESLA
+1086 TDSELPQTQQEESLA
-1101 GLAEAESTAEQDDSL
+1101 GLTEAESTAEQDDSL

-1121 LEFDEEDALEALADE
+1121 LEFDEDDALEALADE
-1136 SAQEANAVL
+1136 SVQEANAVL

-1155 ALNEFGEDDE
+1155 VLTEFGEDDE
-1165 LAVLADEPSFAEPSL
+1165 LSVLADEPGFAEPSL
-1180 ESELQDIDL
+1180 ESELEDIDL

-1213 EVELSESELVTP
+1213 EVELSESDLATP

-1240 TDLGSIEFDESEL
+1240 TDLDDIEFDENEL

-1278 PVEEGEIDLA
+1278 PVAEGEIDLA
-1288 DEVEFDELELPEFGE
+1288 DEVDF
-1303 DEALAAMADEP
+1303 
-1314 SYDAPVM
+1314 
-1321 EEDAFAAEEP
+1321 
-1331 AVESEITSDDSAL
+1331 
-1344 DEVLEPSEVA
+1344 
-1354 TDNVESAEEQAQAET
+1354 
-1369 TDNVFD
+1369 
-1375 VDELELPE
+1375 DELELPE

-1406 DAFATEEPA
+1406 DAFAAEEPA
-1415 VESDITSE
+1415 VESETTSD
-1423 ESALDKVL
+1423 ESTLDDVL
-1431 EPSEVATDNVESAE
+1431 EPSEAATDNEKSAE
-1445 EQAQAETTDDV
+1445 EQVQAETTDDA
-1456 FDFDELELPE
+1456 FDVDELELPE

-1486 VEEEVFAAEEPAVE
+1486 VEEEAFAAEESAVE
-1500 SEVTSEESALDDV
+1500 SEVTSEESALDEELEPSEAATDNVESAEEQAQAETTDDAFDVDELELPEFGEDEALAAMADEPSYDAPVVEEEAFAAEEPAVESETTSEESALDDV
-1513 LEPSEV
+1513 LEPSK
-1519 ADDNVESAEEQAQ
+1519 AATDNAESAEEQAQ

-1563 SYDALV
+1563 SYDAPV
-1569 VEEDAFATEEPAV
+1569 VEEEAFAVEEPAV
-1582 ESEITSDESALDEVL
+1582 ESETTSEESALDDVL

-1607 ESAEEQARAETTDD
+1607 ESAEEQAQVETTDD
-1621 AFDFDELELPEFGE
+1621 AFDVDELE
-1635 DEALVAMADEPSYD
+1635 
-1649 APLVEEEAFAAEEP
+1649 
-1663 AVDSEI
+1663 
-1669 TSEAATDNVESAE
+1669 
-1682 EQAQAETTDDAF
+1682 
-1694 DFDELDLPEF
+1694 LPEF

-1735 ELDLPEF
+1735 DIELPEF

-1825 FDEAAMAHLLSEDA
+1825 FDEAAMADLLSEEA

-1846 ESPDNEMAA
+1846 ESPDDEMAA

-1872 NGFKLPDNP
+1872 NGFKLPDTP
-1881 SAEATNDVPAEE
+1881 SAEVTSDVPADE

-1967 DVDENAEASGKLD
+1967 DVDENAEAAGKLD

-2006 DDVRREAKN
+2006 DVVRREAKN

>member
-107 NIHSLVP
+107 NIHSLVS

-139 AHQDKLNATSRPI
+139 AHQDKLNATPRPI

-160 VKVTPAQAVSETVK
+160 VKVTPATPAQAVSETVK
-174 VEPQVDTTPVKTPD
+174 VEPQIDTTPVKTPE

-348 FDDTMG
+348 FDDSMG
-354 DDENDVFG
+354 EDENDVFG

-480 FSNLGDDDEVDEF
+480 FSNLGDDDEADEF

-531 FDEPVIDESELETQS
+531 FDEPVIDESELDTQS

-593 LAGLTDDEI
+593 LAGLSDDEI

-667 ESLEWPEE
+667 KSLEWPEE
-675 ELATAEESDL
+675 ELVTAEESDL

-695 DKAQEDDAAESF
+695 DKAQEDDAAE
-707 DFAAELDA
+707 LDA

-729 EPAIEEVSAEV
+729 EPAIEEGSPEG
-740 DSVDNTAIDELLDDV
+740 DLVDNTAIDDLLDDV
-755 LPLEDASPEQ
+755 LPLEEASPKQ
-765 DEPTAEV
+765 DEQAAEV
-772 EELVESIDS
+772 EELVEAIDS
-781 PMADDEFEPTEFN
+781 PMAGDEFEPTEFN
-794 SSHFAE
+794 SSHFVE

-820 EEVSTAEAELDTDPQ
+820 EEGSTAEAELDTDPQ

-844 TESLLEEA
+844 SEALLEEA
-852 APSESVLPTDRL
+852 APSEPVLPSDPL
-864 VDLPVEE
+864 ADLPLEE
-871 GETGDI
+871 GESGDV

-885 LDDQNDDWLQA
+885 QDDDWLQA
-896 AIDEVESPRQS
+896 AIDEVESPLDS
-907 IDEYEPTTQTETAE
+907 IDEYQSTTQTETAE

-933 APELDVE
+933 TPELDVE

-955 DEVESPQID
+955 DEVESPHID

-972 DEYLASTPL
+972 DEHLASTPL

-996 AMLSELD
+996 TMLSELD
-1003 DTQAQDDE
+1003 DTPAQDDE
-1011 LVDLIDDIAEPVST
+1011 LVDLVDDIAEPVST

-1037 AQELEA
+1037 AQALEA
-1043 PATEMPLE
+1043 PSAEMPLE
-1051 EPVHETPTPNAV
+1051 EPVLETPTPNAV
-1063 PNEFGTPVEE
+1063 PNEFGTPIEE

-1086 TDSELPQAQQEESLA
+1086 TDSELPQTQQEESLA

-1121 LEFDEEDALEALADE
+1121 LEFDEDDALEALADE
-1136 SAQEANAVL
+1136 SVQEANAVL

-1155 ALNEFGEDDE
+1155 ALTEFGEDDE
-1165 LAVLADEPSFAEPSL
+1165 LAVLADEPGFAEPSL
-1180 ESELQDIDL
+1180 ESELEDIDL

-1213 EVELSESELVTP
+1213 EVELSESDLATP

-1240 TDLGSIEFDESEL
+1240 TDLDDIEFDENEL

-1278 PVEEGEIDLA
+1278 PVAEGEIDLA
-1288 DEVEFDELELPEFGE
+1288 DEVDF
-1303 DEALAAMADEP
+1303 
-1314 SYDAPVM
+1314 
-1321 EEDAFAAEEP
+1321 
-1331 AVESEITSDDSAL
+1331 
-1344 DEVLEPSEVA
+1344 
-1354 TDNVESAEEQAQAET
+1354 
-1369 TDNVFD
+1369 
-1375 VDELELPE
+1375 DELELPE

-1406 DAFATEEPA
+1406 DAFAAEDPA
-1415 VESDITSE
+1415 VESETTSD
-1423 ESALDKVL
+1423 ESTLDDVL
-1431 EPSEVATDNVESAE
+1431 EPSEAATDNEQSAE
-1445 EQAQAETTDDV
+1445 EQDQDETPDDA
-1456 FDFDELELPE
+1456 FDLDELDLPE

-1473 AAMADEPSYDAPV
+1473 AAMAEEPSYDAPV
-1486 VEEEVFAAEEPAVE
+1486 VDEEAFAPEEP
-1500 SEVTSEESALDDV
+1500 D
-1513 LEPSEV
+1513 
-1519 ADDNVESAEEQAQ
+1519 
-1532 AETTDDAF
+1532 
-1540 DFDELELPEFGE
+1540 
-1552 DEALAAMADEP
+1552 
-1563 SYDALV
+1563 
-1569 VEEDAFATEEPAV
+1569 V
-1582 ESEITSDESALDEVL
+1582 ESEITSDESALDDVL
-1597 EPSEAATDNV
+1597 EPSQ
-1607 ESAEEQARAETTDD
+1607 AE
-1621 AFDFDELELPEFGE
+1621 
-1635 DEALVAMADEPSYD
+1635 
-1649 APLVEEEAFAAEEP
+1649 
-1663 AVDSEI
+1663 
-1669 TSEAATDNVESAE
+1669 TDNVESAE
-1682 EQAQAETTDDAF
+1682 EQAQVETTDDAF
-1694 DFDELDLPEF
+1694 DFDDIELPEF

-1735 ELDLPEF
+1735 DIELPEF

-1825 FDEAAMAHLLSEDA
+1825 FDEAAMADLLSEEA

-1846 ESPDNEMAA
+1846 ESPDDEMAA

-1881 SAEATNDVPAEE
+1881 SAEVTSDVPADE

-1967 DVDENAEASGKLD
+1967 DVDENAEAAGKLD

-2006 DDVRREAKN
+2006 DVVRREAKN

>member
-139 AHQDKLNATSRPI
+139 AHQDKLNATPRPI

-160 VKVTPAQAVSETVK
+160 VKVTPATPVQAVSETVK
-174 VEPQVDTTPVKTPD
+174 VEPPVDTTPVKAPE

-348 FDDTMG
+348 FDDSMG
-354 DDENDVFG
+354 EDENDVFG

-480 FSNLGDDDEVDEF
+480 FSNLGDDDEADEF

-531 FDEPVIDESELETQS
+531 FDEPVIDESELDTQS

-593 LAGLTDDEI
+593 LAGLSDDEI

-675 ELATAEESDL
+675 ELVTAEESDL

-695 DKAQEDDAAESF
+695 DKAQEDDAAEPF

-729 EPAIEEVSAEV
+729 EPAIEEGNAEG
-740 DSVDNTAIDELLDDV
+740 DLVDNTAIDDLLDDV
-755 LPLEDASPEQ
+755 LPLEEASPKQ
-765 DEPTAEV
+765 DEPAAEV
-772 EELVESIDS
+772 EELVEAIDS
-781 PMADDEFEPTEFN
+781 PMAGDEFEPREFN
-794 SSHFAE
+794 SSHFVE

-820 EEVSTAEAELDTDPQ
+820 EEGSAAEAELDTDPQ
-835 PLQESLDDS
+835 LLQESLDDS
-844 TESLLEEA
+844 SEALLEAA
-852 APSESVLPTDRL
+852 APSEPVLPSDPL
-864 VDLPVEE
+864 ADLPLEE
-871 GETGDI
+871 GESGDADDI
-877 DDIDAQDD
+877 DDQDD
-885 LDDQNDDWLQA
+885 QDDDWLQA
-896 AIDEVESPRQS
+896 AIDEVESPLDS
-907 IDEYEPTTQTETAE
+907 IDEYQSTTQTETAE
-921 QELLSDHEIATT
+921 QELVSDHEIATT
-933 APELDVE
+933 TPELDVE
-940 ESQEP
+940 ESLEP

-955 DEVESPQID
+955 DEVESPHID

-972 DEYLASTPL
+972 DEHLAATPL
-981 ATEVTEEALDEHPDD
+981 ATEVTEDALDEHPDD

-1003 DTQAQDDE
+1003 DPQVQDDE
-1011 LVDLIDDIAEPVST
+1011 LVDLVDDIAEPVST

-1037 AQELEA
+1037 AQALEA
-1043 PATEMPLE
+1043 PSAEMPLE
-1051 EPVHETPTPNAV
+1051 EPVLETPTPNAV
-1063 PNEFGTPVEE
+1063 PNEFGTPIEE

-1086 TDSELPQAQQEESLA
+1086 TDSELPQTQQEESLA
-1101 GLAEAESTAEQDDSL
+1101 GLTEAESTAEQDDSL

-1121 LEFDEEDALEALADE
+1121 LEFDEDDALEALADE
-1136 SAQEANAVL
+1136 SVQEANAVL

-1155 ALNEFGEDDE
+1155 ALT
-1165 LAVLADEPSFAEPSL
+1165 
-1180 ESELQDIDL
+1180 
-1189 DELDFPEFG
+1189 EFG

-1213 EVELSESELVTP
+1213 EVELSESDLATP

-1240 TDLGSIEFDESEL
+1240 TDLDDIAFDENEL

-1288 DEVEFDELELPEFGE
+1288 DEVDF
-1303 DEALAAMADEP
+1303 
-1314 SYDAPVM
+1314 
-1321 EEDAFAAEEP
+1321 
-1331 AVESEITSDDSAL
+1331 
-1344 DEVLEPSEVA
+1344 
-1354 TDNVESAEEQAQAET
+1354 
-1369 TDNVFD
+1369 
-1375 VDELELPE
+1375 DELELPE

-1406 DAFATEEPA
+1406 DAFATEDPA
-1415 VESDITSE
+1415 VESEITSDE
-1423 ESALDKVL
+1423 PALDDVL
-1431 EPSEVATDNVESAE
+1431 EPSEAATDNAKSAE
-1445 EQAQAETTDDV
+1445 EQAQAETTDDA
-1456 FDFDELELPE
+1456 FDVDELELPE

-1486 VEEEVFAAEEPAVE
+1486 VEEEAFATGEPAVE
-1500 SEVTSEESALDDV
+1500 SEITSDESALDEELEPSKAATDNVESAEEQAQAETTDDAFDVDELELPEFGEDEALAAMADEPSYDAPEVEEEAFATGEPVVESEITSEESALDDM
-1513 LEPSEV
+1513 LEPSE
-1519 ADDNVESAEEQAQ
+1519 AATDNAESAEEQAQ

-1563 SYDALV
+1563 SYDAPV
-1569 VEEDAFATEEPAV
+1569 
-1582 ESEITSDESALDEVL
+1582 
-1597 EPSEAATDNV
+1597 
-1607 ESAEEQARAETTDD
+1607 
-1621 AFDFDELELPEFGE
+1621 
-1635 DEALVAMADEPSYD
+1635 
-1649 APLVEEEAFAAEEP
+1649 VEEEAFAAEEP
-1663 AVDSEI
+1663 VVESEV
-1669 TSEAATDNVESAE
+1669 TSEESALDEELEPSEAATDNVESAE

-1694 DFDELDLPEF
+1694 DFDELELPEF

-1735 ELDLPEF
+1735 DIELPEF

-1825 FDEAAMAHLLSEDA
+1825 FDEAAMADLLSEEA

-1846 ESPDNEMAA
+1846 ESPDDEMAA

-1881 SAEATNDVPAEE
+1881 SAEVTSDVPADE

-1943 EEEDLKLDVGL
+1943 EEEDLKLNVGL

-1967 DVDENAEASGKLD
+1967 DVDENAEAAGKLD

-2006 DDVRREAKN
+2006 DVVRREAKN

>member
-139 AHQDKLNATSRPI
+139 AHQDKLNATPRPI

-160 VKVTPAQAVSETVK
+160 VKVTPATPVQAVSETVK
-174 VEPQVDTTPVKTPD
+174 VEPPVDTTPVKAPE

-348 FDDTMG
+348 FDDSMG
-354 DDENDVFG
+354 EDENDVFG

-480 FSNLGDDDEVDEF
+480 FSNLGDDDEADEF

-531 FDEPVIDESELETQS
+531 FDEPVIDESELDTQS

-593 LAGLTDDEI
+593 LAGLSDDEI

-667 ESLEWPEE
+667 ESLEWPVE

-695 DKAQEDDAAESF
+695 DKAQEDDAAEPF

-729 EPAIEEVSAEV
+729 EPAIEEGSPEG
-740 DSVDNTAIDELLDDV
+740 DLVDNSAIDDLLDDV
-755 LPLEDASPEQ
+755 LPLEEASPKQ
-765 DEPTAEV
+765 DEPAAEV
-772 EELVESIDS
+772 EELVEAIDS
-781 PMADDEFEPTEFN
+781 PMAGDEFEPTEFN
-794 SSHFAE
+794 SSHFVE

-820 EEVSTAEAELDTDPQ
+820 EEGSTAEAELDTDPQ

-844 TESLLEEA
+844 SEALFEEA
-852 APSESVLPTDRL
+852 APSEPVLPSDPIA
-864 VDLPVEE
+864 DLPLEE
-871 GETGDI
+871 GESGDA
-877 DDIDAQDD
+877 DEIDAQDD
-885 LDDQNDDWLQA
+885 QDDDWLQA
-896 AIDEVESPRQS
+896 AIDEVESPLDS
-907 IDEYEPTTQTETAE
+907 IDEHESTTQTETSE

-933 APELDVE
+933 TPELDVE

-955 DEVESPQID
+955 DEVESPHID

-972 DEYLASTPL
+972 DEHLASTPL

-1003 DTQAQDDE
+1003 DTPAQDDE
-1011 LVDLIDDIAEPVST
+1011 LVDLVDDIAEPVST

-1037 AQELEA
+1037 AQALEA
-1043 PATEMPLE
+1043 PSAEMPLE
-1051 EPVHETPTPNAV
+1051 EPVLETPTPNAV
-1063 PNEFGTPVEE
+1063 PNEFGTPIEE

-1086 TDSELPQAQQEESLA
+1086 TDSELPQTQQEESLA
-1101 GLAEAESTAEQDDSL
+1101 GLTEAESTAEQDDSL
-1116 DDLEL
+1116 NDLEL
-1121 LEFDEEDALEALADE
+1121 LEFDEDDALEALADE
-1136 SAQEANAVL
+1136 SVQEANAVL

-1155 ALNEFGEDDE
+1155 ALTEFGEDDE
-1165 LAVLADEPSFAEPSL
+1165 LSVLADEPGFAEPSL
-1180 ESELQDIDL
+1180 ESELEDIDL

-1213 EVELSESELVTP
+1213 EVELSESDLATP

-1240 TDLGSIEFDESEL
+1240 TDLDDIEFDENEL

-1288 DEVEFDELELPEFGE
+1288 DEVDFDELELPEFGE

-1314 SYDAPVM
+1314 SYDAPIV
-1321 EEDAFAAEEP
+1321 EEEAFATEEP
-1331 AVESEITSDDSAL
+1331 VVESEITSEESAL
-1344 DEVLEPSEVA
+1344 DEVLEPSEAA

-1369 TDNVFD
+1369 TDDAFD

-1395 EPSYDAPVVEE
+1395 ELSYDAPVVEE
-1406 DAFATEEPA
+1406 EAFAAEEPT
-1415 VESDITSE
+1415 VESEITSD
-1423 ESALDKVL
+1423 ESALDEEL
-1431 EPSEVATDNVESAE
+1431 EPSKAATDNVESAE
-1445 EQAQAETTDDV
+1445 EQAQTETTDDA

-1486 VEEEVFAAEEPAVE
+1486 VEEEAFAAEEPAVE
-1500 SEVTSEESALDDV
+1500 SETTSEESTLDDV
-1513 LEPSEV
+1513 LEPSK
-1519 ADDNVESAEEQAQ
+1519 AATDNAESAEEQVQ

-1540 DFDELELPEFGE
+1540 DVDELDLPEFGE

-1563 SYDALV
+1563 SYDAPV
-1569 VEEDAFATEEPAV
+1569 VEEEAFAAEEPTV
-1582 ESEITSDESALDEVL
+1582 ESEITSDESALDEEL
-1597 EPSEAATDNV
+1597 EPSK
-1607 ESAEEQARAETTDD
+1607 
-1621 AFDFDELELPEFGE
+1621 
-1635 DEALVAMADEPSYD
+1635 
-1649 APLVEEEAFAAEEP
+1649 
-1663 AVDSEI
+1663 
-1669 TSEAATDNVESAE
+1669 AATDNVESAE
-1682 EQAQAETTDDAF
+1682 EQAQVETTDDAF
-1694 DFDELDLPEF
+1694 DFDELELPEF

-1735 ELDLPEF
+1735 DIELPEF

-1818 EEVLHSE
+1818 DEVLHSE
-1825 FDEAAMAHLLSEDA
+1825 FDEAAMADLLSEEA

-1846 ESPDNEMAA
+1846 ESPDDEMAA

-1881 SAEATNDVPAEE
+1881 SAEVTSDVPADE

-1931 LMAQVDGDEVEF
+1931 LMAQVDGDEVAF

-1967 DVDENAEASGKLD
+1967 DVDENAEAAGKLD

-2006 DDVRREAKN
+2006 DVVRREAKN

>member
-139 AHQDKLNATSRPI
+139 AHQDKLNATPRPI

-160 VKVTPAQAVSETVK
+160 VKVTPATPAQAVSETVK
-174 VEPQVDTTPVKTPD
+174 VEPPVDTTPVKAPE

-316 PPMSDSDLDDL
+316 PPMSDSELDDL

-348 FDDTMG
+348 FDDSMG
-354 DDENDVFG
+354 EDENDVFG

-480 FSNLGDDDEVDEF
+480 FSNLGDDDEADEF

-531 FDEPVIDESELETQS
+531 FDEPVIDESELDTQS

-558 ADDTQDDLSTSLLD
+558 ADDTPDDLSTSLLD

-593 LAGLTDDEI
+593 LAGLSDDEI
-602 EVSPTDTELL
+602 EVSLTDTELL

-667 ESLEWPEE
+667 ESLEWPVE
-675 ELATAEESDL
+675 ELATEEESDL

-695 DKAQEDDAAESF
+695 DKAQEDDAAEPF

-729 EPAIEEVSAEV
+729 EPAIEEGNAEG
-740 DSVDNTAIDELLDDV
+740 DLVDNTAIDDLLDDV
-755 LPLEDASPEQ
+755 LPLEEASPKQ
-765 DEPTAEV
+765 DEPAAEV
-772 EELVESIDS
+772 EELVEAIDS
-781 PMADDEFEPTEFN
+781 PMAGDEFEPTEFN
-794 SSHFAE
+794 SSHFVE

-820 EEVSTAEAELDTDPQ
+820 EEGTAAEVELDTEPQ

-844 TESLLEEA
+844 SEALLEEA
-852 APSESVLPTDRL
+852 APSEPVLPSDPL
-864 VDLPVEE
+864 ADLPLEE
-871 GETGDI
+871 GESGDV

-885 LDDQNDDWLQA
+885 QDDDWLQA
-896 AIDEVESPRQS
+896 AIDEVESPLDS
-907 IDEYEPTTQTETAE
+907 IDEYQSTTQTETAE

-933 APELDVE
+933 TPELDVE

-955 DEVESPQID
+955 DEVESPHID

-972 DEYLASTPL
+972 DEHLASTPL

-996 AMLSELD
+996 TMLSELD
-1003 DTQAQDDE
+1003 DTPAQDDE
-1011 LVDLIDDIAEPVST
+1011 LVDLVDDIAEPVST

-1037 AQELEA
+1037 AQALEA
-1043 PATEMPLE
+1043 PSAEMPLE
-1051 EPVHETPTPNAV
+1051 EPVLETPTPNAV
-1063 PNEFGTPVEE
+1063 PNEFGTPIEE

-1086 TDSELPQAQQEESLA
+1086 TDSELPQTQQEESLA

-1121 LEFDEEDALEALADE
+1121 LEFDEDDALEALADE
-1136 SAQEANAVL
+1136 SVQEANAVL

-1155 ALNEFGEDDE
+1155 ALTEFGEDDE
-1165 LAVLADEPSFAEPSL
+1165 LAVLADEPGFAEPSL
-1180 ESELQDIDL
+1180 ESELEDIDL

-1213 EVELSESELVTP
+1213 EVELSESDLATP

-1240 TDLGSIEFDESEL
+1240 TDLDDIEFDENEL

-1278 PVEEGEIDLA
+1278 PVAEGEIDLA
-1288 DEVEFDELELPEFGE
+1288 DEVDFDELELPEFGE

-1314 SYDAPVM
+1314 SYEAPVV

-1331 AVESEITSDDSAL
+1331 AVEFEITSDESAL
-1344 DEVLEPSEVA
+1344 DEVLEPSEAA
-1354 TDNVESAEEQAQAET
+1354 TDNVESAEEQVQAET
-1369 TDNVFD
+1369 TDDAFD

-1406 DAFATEEPA
+1406 DAFAAEEPA
-1415 VESDITSE
+1415 VESETTSD
-1423 ESALDKVL
+1423 ESTLDDVL
-1431 EPSEVATDNVESAE
+1431 EPSEAATDNVESAE
-1445 EQAQAETTDDV
+1445 EQAQV
-1456 FDFDELELPE
+1456 
-1466 FGEDEAL
+1466 
-1473 AAMADEPSYDAPV
+1473 
-1486 VEEEVFAAEEPAVE
+1486 
-1500 SEVTSEESALDDV
+1500 
-1513 LEPSEV
+1513 
-1519 ADDNVESAEEQAQ
+1519 
-1532 AETTDDAF
+1532 ETTDDAF

-1552 DEALAAMADEP
+1552 DEALAAMVDEP
-1563 SYDALV
+1563 SYDAPV
-1569 VEEDAFATEEPAV
+1569 VEEDAFAAEEPAV
-1582 ESEITSDESALDEVL
+1582 ESEITSDESALDDVL
-1597 EPSEAATDNV
+1597 EPSKAATDNV
-1607 ESAEEQARAETTDD
+1607 E
-1621 AFDFDELELPEFGE
+1621 
-1635 DEALVAMADEPSYD
+1635 
-1649 APLVEEEAFAAEEP
+1649 
-1663 AVDSEI
+1663 
-1669 TSEAATDNVESAE
+1669 NAE
-1682 EQAQAETTDDAF
+1682 EQAQAETTDDEF
-1694 DFDELDLPEF
+1694 DFDELELPEF

-1727 ESDDFEID
+1727 ELDDFEID
-1735 ELDLPEF
+1735 DIELPEF

-1825 FDEAAMAHLLSEDA
+1825 FDEAAMADLLSEEA

-1846 ESPDNEMAA
+1846 ESPDDEMAA

-1872 NGFKLPDNP
+1872 NGFKLPDTP
-1881 SAEATNDVPAEE
+1881 SAEVTSDVPADE

-1967 DVDENAEASGKLD
+1967 DVDENAEAAGKLD

-2006 DDVRREAKN
+2006 DVVRREAKN

>member
-56 VSDEPSRFYGPTSA
+56 ASDEPSRFYGPTSA

-114 GSTLRVPSLAQVR
+114 SSTLRVPSLAQVR

-160 VKVTPAQAVSETVK
+160 VKVTPATPAQAVSETVK
-174 VEPQVDTTPVKTPD
+174 VESPVDTTPVKTPD

-531 FDEPVIDESELETQS
+531 FDEPVIDESELETPS

-593 LAGLTDDEI
+593 LAGLSDDEI

-755 LPLEDASPEQ
+755 LPLEEASPQQ
-765 DEPTAEV
+765 DEPAAEV
-772 EELVESIDS
+772 EELVEAIDS
-781 PMADDEFEPTEFN
+781 PMAGDEFEPTEFN
-794 SSHFAE
+794 SSHFVE

-820 EEVSTAEAELDTDPQ
+820 EEASTAEADTDPQ
-835 PLQESLDDS
+835 SLQESLDDS
-844 TESLLEEA
+844 SEALLEEA
-852 APSESVLPTDRL
+852 APSEPVLPSDPL
-864 VDLPVEE
+864 ADLPLEE
-871 GETGDI
+871 GENGDIEDI
-877 DDIDAQDD
+877 DDQD
-885 LDDQNDDWLQA
+885 DDWLQA
-896 AIDEVESPRQS
+896 AIDEVESPLDS
-907 IDEYEPTTQTETAE
+907 IDEYESTTQTETSE

-933 APELDVE
+933 TPELDVE

-972 DEYLASTPL
+972 DEHLASTPL

-1003 DTQAQDDE
+1003 ATPAQDDE
-1011 LVDLIDDIAEPVST
+1011 LVDLVDDIAEPVST

-1037 AQELEA
+1037 AQALEA
-1043 PATEMPLE
+1043 PSAEIPLE
-1051 EPVHETPTPNAV
+1051 APVHETPTPNAV
-1063 PNEFGTPVEE
+1063 PNEFGTPIEE

-1086 TDSELPQAQQEESLA
+1086 TDSELPQTQQEESLA
-1101 GLAEAESTAEQDDSL
+1101 GLVEAESTAEQDDSL

-1121 LEFDEEDALEALADE
+1121 LEFDEDDALEALADE
-1136 SAQEANAVL
+1136 SVQEANAVL

-1165 LAVLADEPSFAEPSL
+1165 LAVLADEPGFAEPSL
-1180 ESELQDIDL
+1180 ESELEDIDL

-1198 EEEALASLEEEPMLS
+1198 EEEALASLEAEPMLS

-1344 DEVLEPSEVA
+1344 D
-1354 TDNVESAEEQAQAET
+1354 
-1369 TDNVFD
+1369 
-1375 VDELELPE
+1375 
-1383 FGEDEALAAMAD
+1383 
-1395 EPSYDAPVVEE
+1395 
-1406 DAFATEEPA
+1406 
-1415 VESDITSE
+1415 
-1423 ESALDKVL
+1423 
-1431 EPSEVATDNVESAE
+1431 
-1445 EQAQAETTDDV
+1445 
-1456 FDFDELELPE
+1456 
-1466 FGEDEAL
+1466 
-1473 AAMADEPSYDAPV
+1473 
-1486 VEEEVFAAEEPAVE
+1486 
-1500 SEVTSEESALDDV
+1500 DV

-1563 SYDALV
+1563 SYDAPV
-1569 VEEDAFATEEPAV
+1569 VEEEVFAAEEPAV

-1607 ESAEEQARAETTDD
+1607 ESAEEQAQAETTDD
-1621 AFDFDELELPEFGE
+1621 AFDFDELELPEFGEDEALAAMADEPSYDAPVVAEEAFAAEEPAVESEVTSEESALDEVLEPSEAATDNVESAEEQVQAETTDDAFDFDELDLPEFGE

-1663 AVDSEI
+1663 VVESEV
-1669 TSEAATDNVESAE
+1669 TSEESALDEVLEPSEAATDNVESAE

-1694 DFDELDLPEF
+1694 DFDELELPEF

-1793 NPSSYEEQDAL
+1793 NLSSYEEQDAL

-1846 ESPDNEMAA
+1846 ESPDDEMAA

-1881 SAEATNDVPAEE
+1881 SAEVTSDVPAEE

>member
-139 AHQDKLNATSRPI
+139 AHQDKLNATPRPI

-160 VKVTPAQAVSETVK
+160 VKVTPATPVQAVSETVK
-174 VEPQVDTTPVKTPD
+174 VEPPVDTTPVKAPE

-303 SASETQTEAPLTP
+303 SASETQTEVPLTP

-348 FDDTMG
+348 FDDSMG
-354 DDENDVFG
+354 EDENDVFG

-480 FSNLGDDDEVDEF
+480 FSNLGDDDEADEF

-531 FDEPVIDESELETQS
+531 FDEPVIDESELDTQS

-593 LAGLTDDEI
+593 LAGLSDDEI

-618 DEEESLDEFDPL
+618 DEEESLDDFDPL

-667 ESLEWPEE
+667 ESLEWPVE

-695 DKAQEDDAAESF
+695 DKAQEDDAAEPF

-729 EPAIEEVSAEV
+729 EPAIEEGNAEG
-740 DSVDNTAIDELLDDV
+740 DLVDNTAIDDLLDDV
-755 LPLEDASPEQ
+755 LPLEEASPKQ
-765 DEPTAEV
+765 DEPAAEV
-772 EELVESIDS
+772 EELVEAIDS
-781 PMADDEFEPTEFN
+781 PMAGDEFEPTEFN
-794 SSHFAE
+794 SSHFVE

-820 EEVSTAEAELDTDPQ
+820 EEGSAAEAELDTDPQ

-844 TESLLEEA
+844 SEALLEEA
-852 APSESVLPTDRL
+852 APSEPVLSSDPL
-864 VDLPVEE
+864 ADLPLEE
-871 GETGDI
+871 GESGDADDI
-877 DDIDAQDD
+877 DDQDD
-885 LDDQNDDWLQA
+885 QDDDWLQA
-896 AIDEVESPRQS
+896 AIDEVESPLDS
-907 IDEYEPTTQTETAE
+907 IDEYQSTTQTETAE

-933 APELDVE
+933 TPELDVE
-940 ESQEP
+940 ESLEP

-955 DEVESPQID
+955 DEVESPHID

-972 DEYLASTPL
+972 DEHLASTPL

-996 AMLSELD
+996 TMLSEID
-1003 DTQAQDDE
+1003 DTPAQDDE
-1011 LVDLIDDIAEPVST
+1011 LVDLVDDIAEPVST

-1037 AQELEA
+1037 AQALEA
-1043 PATEMPLE
+1043 PSAEMPLE
-1051 EPVHETPTPNAV
+1051 EPVLETPTPNAV
-1063 PNEFGTPVEE
+1063 PNEFGTPIEE

-1086 TDSELPQAQQEESLA
+1086 TDSELPQTQQEESLA

-1121 LEFDEEDALEALADE
+1121 LEFDEDDALEALADE
-1136 SAQEANAVL
+1136 SVQEANAVL

-1155 ALNEFGEDDE
+1155 ALTEFGEDDE
-1165 LAVLADEPSFAEPSL
+1165 LSVLADEPSFAEPSL
-1180 ESELQDIDL
+1180 ESELEDIDL

-1213 EVELSESELVTP
+1213 EVELSESDLATP

-1240 TDLGSIEFDESEL
+1240 TDLDDIEFDENEL

-1288 DEVEFDELELPEFGE
+1288 DEVDFDELELPEFGE

-1314 SYDAPVM
+1314 SYDAPVV
-1321 EEDAFAAEEP
+1321 EEDAFAAEDP
-1331 AVESEITSDDSAL
+1331 AVESEITSDEPAL
-1344 DEVLEPSEVA
+1344 DDVLEPSEAA
-1354 TDNVESAEEQAQAET
+1354 TDNAKSAEEQAQAET
-1369 TDNVFD
+1369 TDDAFDVDELELPEFGEDEALAAMADEPSYDAPVVEEEAFAAEESAVESEVTSEESALDEELEPSEAATDNVESAEDQAQAETTDDAFD

-1406 DAFATEEPA
+1406 DAFAAEEPD
-1415 VESDITSE
+1415 VESEITSE
-1423 ESALDKVL
+1423 ESTLDDVL
-1431 EPSEVATDNVESAE
+1431 EPSKAATDNAKSAE
-1445 EQAQAETTDDV
+1445 EQVQAETTDDA
-1456 FDFDELELPE
+1456 FDVDELDLPE

-1486 VEEEVFAAEEPAVE
+1486 VEEEAFAAEEPAVE
-1500 SEVTSEESALDDV
+1500 SETTSEESALDD
-1513 LEPSEV
+1513 
-1519 ADDNVESAEEQAQ
+1519 
-1532 AETTDDAF
+1532 
-1540 DFDELELPEFGE
+1540 
-1552 DEALAAMADEP
+1552 
-1563 SYDALV
+1563 
-1569 VEEDAFATEEPAV
+1569 
-1582 ESEITSDESALDEVL
+1582 VL

-1607 ESAEEQARAETTDD
+1607 ESAEEQAQVETTDD
-1621 AFDFDELELPEFGE
+1621 AFDFDELE
-1635 DEALVAMADEPSYD
+1635 
-1649 APLVEEEAFAAEEP
+1649 
-1663 AVDSEI
+1663 
-1669 TSEAATDNVESAE
+1669 
-1682 EQAQAETTDDAF
+1682 
-1694 DFDELDLPEF
+1694 LPEF

-1735 ELDLPEF
+1735 DIELPEF

-1825 FDEAAMAHLLSEDA
+1825 FDEAAMADLLSEEA

-1846 ESPDNEMAA
+1846 ESPDDEMAA

-1881 SAEATNDVPAEE
+1881 SAEVTSDVPADE

-1967 DVDENAEASGKLD
+1967 DVDENAEAAGKLD

-2006 DDVRREAKN
+2006 DVVRREAKN

>member
-139 AHQDKLNATSRPI
+139 AHQDKLNATPRPI

-160 VKVTPAQAVSETVK
+160 VKVTPATPVQAVSETVK
-174 VEPQVDTTPVKTPD
+174 VEPPVDTTPVKAPE

-348 FDDTMG
+348 FDDSMG
-354 DDENDVFG
+354 EDENDVFG

-480 FSNLGDDDEVDEF
+480 FSNLGDDDEADEF

-531 FDEPVIDESELETQS
+531 FDEPVIDESELDTQS

-593 LAGLTDDEI
+593 LAGLSDDEI

-675 ELATAEESDL
+675 ELVTAEESDL

-695 DKAQEDDAAESF
+695 DKAQEDDAAEPF

-729 EPAIEEVSAEV
+729 EPSIEEGNAEG
-740 DSVDNTAIDELLDDV
+740 DLVDNSAIDDLLDDV
-755 LPLEDASPEQ
+755 LPLEEASPKQ
-765 DEPTAEV
+765 DEPAVEV
-772 EELVESIDS
+772 EELVEAIDS
-781 PMADDEFEPTEFN
+781 PMAGDEFEPTEFN
-794 SSHFAE
+794 SSHFVE

-820 EEVSTAEAELDTDPQ
+820 EEGSTAEAELDIDPQ

-844 TESLLEEA
+844 SEALLEEA
-852 APSESVLPTDRL
+852 APSEPVLPSDPL
-864 VDLPVEE
+864 ADLPLKE
-871 GETGDI
+871 GESGDADDI
-877 DDIDAQDD
+877 DDQDD
-885 LDDQNDDWLQA
+885 QDDDWLQA
-896 AIDEVESPRQS
+896 AIDEVESPLDS
-907 IDEYEPTTQTETAE
+907 IDEYESTTQTETAE

-933 APELDVE
+933 TPELDVE

-955 DEVESPQID
+955 DEVESPHID

-972 DEYLASTPL
+972 DEHLASTPL

-996 AMLSELD
+996 TMLSELD
-1003 DTQAQDDE
+1003 DTPAQDDE
-1011 LVDLIDDIAEPVST
+1011 LVDLVDDIAEPVST

-1037 AQELEA
+1037 AQALEA
-1043 PATEMPLE
+1043 PSAEMPLE
-1051 EPVHETPTPNAV
+1051 EPVLETPTSNAV
-1063 PNEFGTPVEE
+1063 PNEFGTPIEE

-1086 TDSELPQAQQEESLA
+1086 TDSELPQTQQEESLA

-1121 LEFDEEDALEALADE
+1121 LEFDEDDALEALADE
-1136 SAQEANAVL
+1136 SVQEANAVL

-1155 ALNEFGEDDE
+1155 ALT
-1165 LAVLADEPSFAEPSL
+1165 
-1180 ESELQDIDL
+1180 
-1189 DELDFPEFG
+1189 EFG

-1213 EVELSESELVTP
+1213 EVELSESDLATP

-1240 TDLGSIEFDESEL
+1240 TDLDDIEFDENEL

-1288 DEVEFDELELPEFGE
+1288 DEVDF
-1303 DEALAAMADEP
+1303 
-1314 SYDAPVM
+1314 
-1321 EEDAFAAEEP
+1321 
-1331 AVESEITSDDSAL
+1331 
-1344 DEVLEPSEVA
+1344 
-1354 TDNVESAEEQAQAET
+1354 
-1369 TDNVFD
+1369 
-1375 VDELELPE
+1375 DELELPE

-1406 DAFATEEPA
+1406 DAFAAEDPV
-1415 VESDITSE
+1415 VESEITSE
-1423 ESALDKVL
+1423 ESALDDVL
-1431 EPSEVATDNVESAE
+1431 EPSEAATDNAESAE
-1445 EQAQAETTDDV
+1445 EQAQAETTDDA
-1456 FDFDELELPE
+1456 FDVDELELPE

-1486 VEEEVFAAEEPAVE
+1486 VEEEAFAAEEPAVE
-1500 SEVTSEESALDDV
+1500 SEITSDESALDEE
-1513 LEPSEV
+1513 LEPSEAV
-1519 ADDNVESAEEQAQ
+1519 TDNVESAEEQAQ

-1540 DFDELELPEFGE
+1540 DVDELELPEFGE

-1563 SYDALV
+1563 SYDAPV
-1569 VEEDAFATEEPAV
+1569 VEEEAFAAEEPAV
-1582 ESEITSDESALDEVL
+1582 ESEITSDESALDDVLEPSKAATDNAESAEEQVQAETTDDAFDVDELELPEFGEDEALAAMADEPSYDAPVVEEEAFAAEELAFESEITSDESALDEVL
-1597 EPSEAATDNV
+1597 EPSKAATDN
-1607 ESAEEQARAETTDD
+1607 A
-1621 AFDFDELELPEFGE
+1621 
-1635 DEALVAMADEPSYD
+1635 
-1649 APLVEEEAFAAEEP
+1649 
-1663 AVDSEI
+1663 
-1669 TSEAATDNVESAE
+1669 ESAE

-1694 DFDELDLPEF
+1694 DFDELELPEF

-1735 ELDLPEF
+1735 DIELPEF

-1825 FDEAAMAHLLSEDA
+1825 FDEAAMADLLSEEA

-1846 ESPDNEMAA
+1846 ESPDDEMAA

-1881 SAEATNDVPAEE
+1881 SAEVTSDVPADE

-1943 EEEDLKLDVGL
+1943 EEEDIKLDVGL

-1967 DVDENAEASGKLD
+1967 DVDENAEAAGKLD

-2006 DDVRREAKN
+2006 DVVRREAKN

>member
-160 VKVTPAQAVSETVK
+160 VKVTPATPAQAVSETVK
-174 VEPQVDTTPVKTPD
+174 VESQVDTTPVKTPD

-593 LAGLTDDEI
+593 LAGLSDDEI

-781 PMADDEFEPTEFN
+781 PMVDDEFEPTEFN
-794 SSHFAE
+794 SSHFVE

-820 EEVSTAEAELDTDPQ
+820 EEASTAEAEVDTDPQ
-835 PLQESLDDS
+835 SLQESLDDS
-844 TESLLEEA
+844 SEALLEEVA
-852 APSESVLPTDRL
+852 QSEPVLPSDPL
-864 VDLPVEE
+864 ADLPVEE
-871 GETGDI
+871 GETGDV

-885 LDDQNDDWLQA
+885 QDDDWLQA
-896 AIDEVESPRQS
+896 AIDEVESPLDS
-907 IDEYEPTTQTETAE
+907 IDEYESTTQTETAE

-940 ESQEP
+940 ESQEL

-964 LEQHEVDS
+964 SELHEVDS
-972 DEYLASTPL
+972 DERIASTPL

-1003 DTQAQDDE
+1003 ATPAQDDE
-1011 LVDLIDDIAEPVST
+1011 LVDLVDDIAEPVST

-1037 AQELEA
+1037 AQALEA
-1043 PATEMPLE
+1043 PSAEMPLE

-1063 PNEFGTPVEE
+1063 PNEFGTPIEE

-1086 TDSELPQAQQEESLA
+1086 TDSELPQTQQEESLA
-1101 GLAEAESTAEQDDSL
+1101 GLVEAESTTEQDDSL

-1121 LEFDEEDALEALADE
+1121 LEFDEDDALEALADE
-1136 SAQEANAVL
+1136 SVQEANAVL

-1165 LAVLADEPSFAEPSL
+1165 LAVLADEPGFAEPSL
-1180 ESELQDIDL
+1180 ESELEDIDL

-1213 EVELSESELVTP
+1213 EVELSESDLATP

-1240 TDLGSIEFDESEL
+1240 TDLDDIEFDENEL

-1331 AVESEITSDDSAL
+1331 AVESEVTSEESAL

-1354 TDNVESAEEQAQAET
+1354 DDNVESAEEQAQAET
-1369 TDNVFD
+1369 KD
-1375 VDELELPE
+1375 
-1383 FGEDEALAAMAD
+1383 
-1395 EPSYDAPVVEE
+1395 DA
-1406 DAFATEEPA
+1406 
-1415 VESDITSE
+1415 
-1423 ESALDKVL
+1423 
-1431 EPSEVATDNVESAE
+1431 
-1445 EQAQAETTDDV
+1445 

-1563 SYDALV
+1563 SYDAPV
-1569 VEEDAFATEEPAV
+1569 VEEDAFATEEPAVESDITSEESALDKVLEPTEAATDNVESAEEQVQAEITDDAFDVDELELPEFGEDEALAAMADEPSYDAPVVEEEVFAAEEPAV

-1607 ESAEEQARAETTDD
+1607 ESAEK
-1621 AFDFDELELPEFGE
+1621 
-1635 DEALVAMADEPSYD
+1635 
-1649 APLVEEEAFAAEEP
+1649 
-1663 AVDSEI
+1663 
-1669 TSEAATDNVESAE
+1669 
-1682 EQAQAETTDDAF
+1682 QAQAETTDDAF
-1694 DFDELDLPEF
+1694 DF
-1704 GEDEAAEAVAS
+1704 
-1715 EPNIEPDAEPEA
+1715 
-1727 ESDDFEID
+1727 D

-1846 ESPDNEMAA
+1846 ESPDDEMAA

-1881 SAEATNDVPAEE
+1881 SAEVTSDVPAEE

-1967 DVDENAEASGKLD
+1967 DVDENAEAAGKLD

-2006 DDVRREAKN
+2006 DVVRREAKN

>member
-107 NIHSLVP
+107 NIHSLVS

-139 AHQDKLNATSRPI
+139 AHQDKLNTTPRPI
-152 APTPVTRP
+152 ASTPVTRP
-160 VKVTPAQAVSETVK
+160 VKVTPATPAQAVSETVK
-174 VEPQVDTTPVKTPD
+174 VEPQVDTTPVKTPE

-348 FDDTMG
+348 FDDSMG
-354 DDENDVFG
+354 EDENDVFG

-480 FSNLGDDDEVDEF
+480 FSNLGDDDEADEF

-531 FDEPVIDESELETQS
+531 FDEPVIDESELDTQS

-593 LAGLTDDEI
+593 LAGLSDDEI

-618 DEEESLDEFDPL
+618 DEEESLDDFDPL

-667 ESLEWPEE
+667 ESLEWPVE

-695 DKAQEDDAAESF
+695 DKAQEDDAAEPF

-729 EPAIEEVSAEV
+729 EPAIEEGNAEG
-740 DSVDNTAIDELLDDV
+740 DLVDNTAIDDLLDDV
-755 LPLEDASPEQ
+755 LPLEEASPKQ
-765 DEPTAEV
+765 DEPAAEV
-772 EELVESIDS
+772 EELVEAIDS
-781 PMADDEFEPTEFN
+781 PMAGDEFEPTEFN
-794 SSHFAE
+794 SSHFVE

-820 EEVSTAEAELDTDPQ
+820 EEGSAAEAELDTDPQ

-844 TESLLEEA
+844 SEALLEEA
-852 APSESVLPTDRL
+852 APSEPVLPSDPL
-864 VDLPVEE
+864 ADLPLEE
-871 GETGDI
+871 GESGDADDI
-877 DDIDAQDD
+877 DDQDD
-885 LDDQNDDWLQA
+885 QDDDWLQA
-896 AIDEVESPRQS
+896 AIDEVESPLDS
-907 IDEYEPTTQTETAE
+907 IDEYQSTTQTETAE

-933 APELDVE
+933 TPELDVE
-940 ESQEP
+940 ESLEP

-955 DEVESPQID
+955 DEVESPHID

-972 DEYLASTPL
+972 DEHLASTPL

-996 AMLSELD
+996 TMLSEID
-1003 DTQAQDDE
+1003 DTPAQDDE
-1011 LVDLIDDIAEPVST
+1011 LVDLVDDIAEPVST

-1037 AQELEA
+1037 AQALEA
-1043 PATEMPLE
+1043 PSAEMPLE
-1051 EPVHETPTPNAV
+1051 EPVLETPTPNAV
-1063 PNEFGTPVEE
+1063 PNEFGTPIEE

-1086 TDSELPQAQQEESLA
+1086 TDSELPQTQQEESLA

-1121 LEFDEEDALEALADE
+1121 LEFDEDDALEALADE
-1136 SAQEANAVL
+1136 SVQEANAVL

-1155 ALNEFGEDDE
+1155 ALTEFGEDDE
-1165 LAVLADEPSFAEPSL
+1165 LSVLADVPGFAEPSL
-1180 ESELQDIDL
+1180 ESELEDIDL

-1213 EVELSESELVTP
+1213 EVELSESDLATP

-1240 TDLGSIEFDESEL
+1240 TDLDDIEFDENEL

-1288 DEVEFDELELPEFGE
+1288 DEVDFDELELPEFGE

-1314 SYDAPVM
+1314 SYDAPVV
-1321 EEDAFAAEEP
+1321 EEDAFAAEDP
-1331 AVESEITSDDSAL
+1331 AVESEITSDEPAL
-1344 DEVLEPSEVA
+1344 DDVLEPSEAA
-1354 TDNVESAEEQAQAET
+1354 TDNAKSAEEQAQAET
-1369 TDNVFD
+1369 TDDAFDVDELELPEFGEDEALAAMADEPSYDAPIVEEDAFAAEDPVVESEITSEESALDDVLEPSEAETDNVESEEEQAQTETTDDAFD

-1406 DAFATEEPA
+1406 DAFAAEEPV

-1423 ESALDKVL
+1423 ESALDEVL
-1431 EPSEVATDNVESAE
+1431 EPSEAATDNVESAE
-1445 EQAQAETTDDV
+1445 EQAQAETTDDA
-1456 FDFDELELPE
+1456 FDVDELELPE

-1486 VEEEVFAAEEPAVE
+1486 VEEEAFAAEEP
-1500 SEVTSEESALDDV
+1500 T
-1513 LEPSEV
+1513 
-1519 ADDNVESAEEQAQ
+1519 
-1532 AETTDDAF
+1532 
-1540 DFDELELPEFGE
+1540 
-1552 DEALAAMADEP
+1552 
-1563 SYDALV
+1563 
-1569 VEEDAFATEEPAV
+1569 V
-1582 ESEITSDESALDEVL
+1582 ESEITSDESALDEEL
-1597 EPSEAATDNV
+1597 EPSK
-1607 ESAEEQARAETTDD
+1607 
-1621 AFDFDELELPEFGE
+1621 
-1635 DEALVAMADEPSYD
+1635 
-1649 APLVEEEAFAAEEP
+1649 
-1663 AVDSEI
+1663 
-1669 TSEAATDNVESAE
+1669 AATDNVESAE

-1694 DFDELDLPEF
+1694 DLDELELPEF

-1735 ELDLPEF
+1735 DIELPEF

-1825 FDEAAMAHLLSEDA
+1825 FDEAAMADLLSEEA

-1846 ESPDNEMAA
+1846 ESPDDEMAA

-1881 SAEATNDVPAEE
+1881 SAEVTSDVPADE

-1967 DVDENAEASGKLD
+1967 DVDENAEAAGKLD

-2006 DDVRREAKN
+2006 DVVRREAKN

>member
-139 AHQDKLNATSRPI
+139 AHQDKLNTTPRPI

-160 VKVTPAQAVSETVK
+160 VKVTPATPAQAVSETVK
-174 VEPQVDTTPVKTPD
+174 VEPQIDTTPVKAPE

-348 FDDTMG
+348 FDDSMG
-354 DDENDVFG
+354 EDENDVFG

-480 FSNLGDDDEVDEF
+480 FSNLGDDDEADEF

-531 FDEPVIDESELETQS
+531 FDEPVIDESELDTQS

-593 LAGLTDDEI
+593 LAGLSDDEI

-667 ESLEWPEE
+667 ESLEWPVE

-695 DKAQEDDAAESF
+695 DKAQEDDAAEPF

-729 EPAIEEVSAEV
+729 EPAIEEGNAEG
-740 DSVDNTAIDELLDDV
+740 DLVDNTAIDDLLDDV
-755 LPLEDASPEQ
+755 LPLEEASPKQ
-765 DEPTAEV
+765 DEPAAEV
-772 EELVESIDS
+772 EELVEAIDS
-781 PMADDEFEPTEFN
+781 PMAGDEFEPTEFN
-794 SSHFAE
+794 SSHFVE

-820 EEVSTAEAELDTDPQ
+820 EEGTAAEVELDTEPQ

-844 TESLLEEA
+844 SEALLEEA
-852 APSESVLPTDRL
+852 APSEPVLPSDPL
-864 VDLPVEE
+864 ADLPLEE
-871 GETGDI
+871 GESGDV

-885 LDDQNDDWLQA
+885 QDDDWLQA
-896 AIDEVESPRQS
+896 AIDEVESPLDS
-907 IDEYEPTTQTETAE
+907 IDEYQSTTQMETAE

-933 APELDVE
+933 TPELDVE

-955 DEVESPQID
+955 DEVESPHID

-972 DEYLASTPL
+972 DEHLASTPL

-996 AMLSELD
+996 TMLSELD
-1003 DTQAQDDE
+1003 DTPAQDDE
-1011 LVDLIDDIAEPVST
+1011 LVDLVDDIAEPVST

-1037 AQELEA
+1037 AQALEA
-1043 PATEMPLE
+1043 PSAEMPLE

-1063 PNEFGTPVEE
+1063 PNEFGTPIEE

-1086 TDSELPQAQQEESLA
+1086 TDSELPQTQQEESLA

-1121 LEFDEEDALEALADE
+1121 LEFDEDDALEALADE
-1136 SAQEANAVL
+1136 SVQEANAVL

-1155 ALNEFGEDDE
+1155 ALTEFGEDDE
-1165 LAVLADEPSFAEPSL
+1165 LAVLADEPGFAEPSL
-1180 ESELQDIDL
+1180 ESELEDIDL

-1213 EVELSESELVTP
+1213 EVELSESDLATP

-1240 TDLGSIEFDESEL
+1240 TDLDDIAFDESEL

-1288 DEVEFDELELPEFGE
+1288 DEVDFDELDLPEFGEDEALAAMADEPSYDAPVVEEDAFAAEEPAVESEITSEESALDEVLEPSEAATDNVESAEEQAQAETKDDAFDVDELELPEFGE

-1314 SYDAPVM
+1314 SYDAPFV
-1321 EEDAFAAEEP
+1321 EEEAFATEEP
-1331 AVESEITSDDSAL
+1331 AVESEITIDESAL
-1344 DEVLEPSEVA
+1344 DEELEPSKAA
-1354 TDNVESAEEQAQAET
+1354 TDNVESAEEQAQTET
-1369 TDNVFD
+1369 TDDAFD

-1406 DAFATEEPA
+1406 DAFAAEEPA
-1415 VESDITSE
+1415 VESETTSD
-1423 ESALDKVL
+1423 ESTLDDVL
-1431 EPSEVATDNVESAE
+1431 EPSEAATDNVESAE
-1445 EQAQAETTDDV
+1445 EQVQAEITDDG
-1456 FDFDELELPE
+1456 FDVDELELPE

-1486 VEEEVFAAEEPAVE
+1486 VEEDAFAAEEPAVE
-1500 SEVTSEESALDDV
+1500 SEITSEESALDD
-1513 LEPSEV
+1513 
-1519 ADDNVESAEEQAQ
+1519 
-1532 AETTDDAF
+1532 
-1540 DFDELELPEFGE
+1540 
-1552 DEALAAMADEP
+1552 
-1563 SYDALV
+1563 
-1569 VEEDAFATEEPAV
+1569 
-1582 ESEITSDESALDEVL
+1582 VL

-1607 ESAEEQARAETTDD
+1607 ESAEEQAQVETTDD
-1621 AFDFDELELPEFGE
+1621 AFDFDELE
-1635 DEALVAMADEPSYD
+1635 
-1649 APLVEEEAFAAEEP
+1649 
-1663 AVDSEI
+1663 
-1669 TSEAATDNVESAE
+1669 
-1682 EQAQAETTDDAF
+1682 
-1694 DFDELDLPEF
+1694 LPEF

-1735 ELDLPEF
+1735 DIELPEF

-1825 FDEAAMAHLLSEDA
+1825 FDEAAMADLLSEEA

-1846 ESPDNEMAA
+1846 ESPDDEMAA

-1881 SAEATNDVPAEE
+1881 SAEVTSDVPADE

-1967 DVDENAEASGKLD
+1967 DVDENAEAAGKLD

-2006 DDVRREAKN
+2006 DVVRREAKN

>member
-56 VSDEPSRFYGPTSA
+56 ASDEPSRFYGPTSA

-160 VKVTPAQAVSETVK
+160 VKVTPATPAQAVSETVK
-174 VEPQVDTTPVKTPD
+174 VESPVDTTPVKTPD

-394 FDDFDSSNNGISVK
+394 FDDFDSSSNGISVK

-740 DSVDNTAIDELLDDV
+740 DSVDNTAIDELLDGV
-755 LPLEDASPEQ
+755 LPLEEASPQQ

-794 SSHFAE
+794 SSHFVE

-820 EEVSTAEAELDTDPQ
+820 EEASTAEAEVDTDPQ
-835 PLQESLDDS
+835 SLQESLDDS
-844 TESLLEEA
+844 SEALLEEVA
-852 APSESVLPTDRL
+852 QSEPVLPSDPL
-864 VDLPVEE
+864 ADLPVEE
-871 GETGDI
+871 GETGDV

-885 LDDQNDDWLQA
+885 LDDQDDDWLQA
-896 AIDEVESPRQS
+896 AIDEVESPLDS
-907 IDEYEPTTQTETAE
+907 IDEYESTTQTETAE

-940 ESQEP
+940 ESQEL

-964 LEQHEVDS
+964 S
-972 DEYLASTPL
+972 DENMASVSL

-1003 DTQAQDDE
+1003 ATPAQDDE
-1011 LVDLIDDIAEPVST
+1011 LVDLVDDIAEPVST

-1043 PATEMPLE
+1043 TATEMPLE

-1078 ETLFDGLA
+1078 ETLFDGLV

-1165 LAVLADEPSFAEPSL
+1165 LAVLADEPGFAEPSL
-1180 ESELQDIDL
+1180 ESELEDIDL

-1225 PIDETELLEQAESAV
+1225 PIDEAELLEQAESAV
-1240 TDLGSIEFDESEL
+1240 ANLDGIEFDESEL

-1314 SYDAPVM
+1314 SYDA
-1321 EEDAFAAEEP
+1321 
-1331 AVESEITSDDSAL
+1331 
-1344 DEVLEPSEVA
+1344 
-1354 TDNVESAEEQAQAET
+1354 
-1369 TDNVFD
+1369 
-1375 VDELELPE
+1375 
-1383 FGEDEALAAMAD
+1383 
-1395 EPSYDAPVVEE
+1395 
-1406 DAFATEEPA
+1406 
-1415 VESDITSE
+1415 
-1423 ESALDKVL
+1423 
-1431 EPSEVATDNVESAE
+1431 
-1445 EQAQAETTDDV
+1445 
-1456 FDFDELELPE
+1456 
-1466 FGEDEAL
+1466 
-1473 AAMADEPSYDAPV
+1473 
-1486 VEEEVFAAEEPAVE
+1486 
-1500 SEVTSEESALDDV
+1500 
-1513 LEPSEV
+1513 
-1519 ADDNVESAEEQAQ
+1519 
-1532 AETTDDAF
+1532 
-1540 DFDELELPEFGE
+1540 
-1552 DEALAAMADEP
+1552 
-1563 SYDALV
+1563 
-1569 VEEDAFATEEPAV
+1569 
-1582 ESEITSDESALDEVL
+1582 
-1597 EPSEAATDNV
+1597 
-1607 ESAEEQARAETTDD
+1607 
-1621 AFDFDELELPEFGE
+1621 
-1635 DEALVAMADEPSYD
+1635 
-1649 APLVEEEAFAAEEP
+1649 
-1663 AVDSEI
+1663 
-1669 TSEAATDNVESAE
+1669 
-1682 EQAQAETTDDAF
+1682 
-1694 DFDELDLPEF
+1694 
-1704 GEDEAAEAVAS
+1704 
-1715 EPNIEPDAEPEA
+1715 
-1727 ESDDFEID
+1727 
-1735 ELDLPEF
+1735 
-1742 GEEDAIVS
+1742 
-1750 VAEELDEAPIT
+1750 
-1761 SEPEEQDYHFDSL
+1761 
-1774 ELPSI
+1774 
-1779 EESGELNTVNKPHI
+1779 
-1793 NPSSYEEQDAL
+1793 
-1804 FDVFAQEAGFNIAE
+1804 
-1818 EEVLHSE
+1818 
-1825 FDEAAMAHLLSEDA
+1825 
-1839 LDDNFFP
+1839 
-1846 ESPDNEMAA
+1846 
-1855 SAGMDIEAM
+1855 
-1864 LEVGGDDW
+1864 
-1872 NGFKLPDNP
+1872 
-1881 SAEATNDVPAEE
+1881 
-1893 REIWS
+1893 
-1898 SEEALRQPNIDE
+1898 
-1910 ENWAEQDD
+1910 
-1918 FDPKKNQYMTIDE
+1918 
-1931 LMAQVDGDEVEF
+1931 
-1943 EEEDLKLDVGL
+1943 
-1954 DEFPDVI
+1954 
-1961 GDISNV
+1961 
-1967 DVDENAEASGKLD
+1967 
-1980 LAKIY
+1980 
-1985 IEMNDAE
+1985 
-1992 GAIKLLEEA
+1992 
-2001 IVYGD
+2001 
-2006 DDVRREAKN
+2006 
-2015 LIDMING
+2015 
-2022 R
+2022 

>member
-139 AHQDKLNATSRPI
+139 AHQDKLNATPRPI

-160 VKVTPAQAVSETVK
+160 VKATPATPATPAQAVSETVK
-174 VEPQVDTTPVKTPD
+174 VEPPVDTTPVKAPE

-348 FDDTMG
+348 FDDSMG
-354 DDENDVFG
+354 EDENDVFG

-480 FSNLGDDDEVDEF
+480 FSNLGDDDEADEF

-531 FDEPVIDESELETQS
+531 FDEPVIDESELDTQS

-583 SLDPLDELEA
+583 SLDPLDELES
-593 LAGLTDDEI
+593 LAGLSDDEI

-695 DKAQEDDAAESF
+695 DKAQEDDAAEPF

-729 EPAIEEVSAEV
+729 EPAIEEGSPEG
-740 DSVDNTAIDELLDDV
+740 DLVDNSAIDDLLDDV
-755 LPLEDASPEQ
+755 LPLEEASPKQ
-765 DEPTAEV
+765 DEPAAEV
-772 EELVESIDS
+772 EELVEAIDS
-781 PMADDEFEPTEFN
+781 PMAGDEFEPTEFN
-794 SSHFAE
+794 SSHFVE

-820 EEVSTAEAELDTDPQ
+820 EEGSTAEAELDTDPQ

-844 TESLLEEA
+844 SEALLEEA
-852 APSESVLPTDRL
+852 APSEPVLPSGPL
-864 VDLPVEE
+864 ADLPLEE
-871 GETGDI
+871 GESGDADDI
-877 DDIDAQDD
+877 DDQDD
-885 LDDQNDDWLQA
+885 QDDDWLQA
-896 AIDEVESPRQS
+896 AIDEVESPLDS
-907 IDEYEPTTQTETAE
+907 IDEYESTTQTETSE

-933 APELDVE
+933 TPELDVE

-955 DEVESPQID
+955 DEVESPHID

-972 DEYLASTPL
+972 DEHLASTPL

-996 AMLSELD
+996 TMLSELD
-1003 DTQAQDDE
+1003 DTPAQDDE
-1011 LVDLIDDIAEPVST
+1011 LVDLVDDIAEPVST

-1037 AQELEA
+1037 AQALEA
-1043 PATEMPLE
+1043 PSAEMPLE
-1051 EPVHETPTPNAV
+1051 EPVLETPTPNAV
-1063 PNEFGTPVEE
+1063 PNEFGTPIEE

-1086 TDSELPQAQQEESLA
+1086 TDSELPQTQQEESLA

-1121 LEFDEEDALEALADE
+1121 LEFDEDDALEALADE
-1136 SAQEANAVL
+1136 SVQEANAVL

-1155 ALNEFGEDDE
+1155 ALTEFGEDDE
-1165 LAVLADEPSFAEPSL
+1165 LAVLADEPGFAEPSL
-1180 ESELQDIDL
+1180 ESELEDIDL

-1213 EVELSESELVTP
+1213 EVELSESDLATP

-1240 TDLGSIEFDESEL
+1240 TELDDIAFDENEL

-1288 DEVEFDELELPEFGE
+1288 DEV
-1303 DEALAAMADEP
+1303 
-1314 SYDAPVM
+1314 
-1321 EEDAFAAEEP
+1321 
-1331 AVESEITSDDSAL
+1331 
-1344 DEVLEPSEVA
+1344 
-1354 TDNVESAEEQAQAET
+1354 
-1369 TDNVFD
+1369 
-1375 VDELELPE
+1375 
-1383 FGEDEALAAMAD
+1383 
-1395 EPSYDAPVVEE
+1395 
-1406 DAFATEEPA
+1406 
-1415 VESDITSE
+1415 
-1423 ESALDKVL
+1423 
-1431 EPSEVATDNVESAE
+1431 
-1445 EQAQAETTDDV
+1445 
-1456 FDFDELELPE
+1456 DFDELELPE

-1486 VEEEVFAAEEPAVE
+1486 VEEEAFATEEPVVE
-1500 SEVTSEESALDDV
+1500 SEITSDESALDDV
-1513 LEPSEV
+1513 LEPSK
-1519 ADDNVESAEEQAQ
+1519 AATDNVESAEEQVQAETTDDAFDVDELELPEFGEDEALAAMAYEPSYDAPVVEEEAFATEEPVVESEITSDESALDDVLEPSKAATDNAESAEEQAQ

-1563 SYDALV
+1563 SYDAPV
-1569 VEEDAFATEEPAV
+1569 VEEDAFAAEEPAV
-1582 ESEITSDESALDEVL
+1582 ESEITSEESALDDVL

-1607 ESAEEQARAETTDD
+1607 ESAEEQAQVETTDD
-1621 AFDFDELELPEFGE
+1621 GFDFDELE
-1635 DEALVAMADEPSYD
+1635 
-1649 APLVEEEAFAAEEP
+1649 
-1663 AVDSEI
+1663 
-1669 TSEAATDNVESAE
+1669 
-1682 EQAQAETTDDAF
+1682 
-1694 DFDELDLPEF
+1694 LPEF

-1735 ELDLPEF
+1735 DIELPEF

-1825 FDEAAMAHLLSEDA
+1825 FDEAAMADLLSEEA

-1846 ESPDNEMAA
+1846 ESPDDEMAA

-1872 NGFKLPDNP
+1872 NGFKLPDTP
-1881 SAEATNDVPAEE
+1881 SAEVTSDVPADE

-1967 DVDENAEASGKLD
+1967 DVDENAEAAGKLD

-2006 DDVRREAKN
+2006 DVVRREAKN

>member
-139 AHQDKLNATSRPI
+139 AHQDKLNTTPRPI

-160 VKVTPAQAVSETVK
+160 VKVTPATPAQAVSEMVK
-174 VEPQVDTTPVKTPD
+174 VEPQVDTTPVKTPE

-348 FDDTMG
+348 FDDSMG
-354 DDENDVFG
+354 EGENDVFG

-388 GDLDTD
+388 GDLDTE

-480 FSNLGDDDEVDEF
+480 FSNLGDDDEADEF

-531 FDEPVIDESELETQS
+531 FDEPVIDESELDTQS

-593 LAGLTDDEI
+593 LAGLSDDEI

-618 DEEESLDEFDPL
+618 DEEESLDDFDPL

-695 DKAQEDDAAESF
+695 DKAQEDDAAEPF

-729 EPAIEEVSAEV
+729 EPAIEEGSPEG
-740 DSVDNTAIDELLDDV
+740 DLVDNSAIDDLLDDV
-755 LPLEDASPEQ
+755 LPLEEASPKQ
-765 DEPTAEV
+765 DEQAAEV
-772 EELVESIDS
+772 EELVEAIDS
-781 PMADDEFEPTEFN
+781 SMAGDEFEPTEFN
-794 SSHFAE
+794 SSHFVE

-820 EEVSTAEAELDTDPQ
+820 EEGSNAEAELDTDPQ
-835 PLQESLDDS
+835 SLQESLDDS
-844 TESLLEEA
+844 SEALLEEA
-852 APSESVLPTDRL
+852 APSEPVLPSSDPL
-864 VDLPVEE
+864 ADLPLEE
-871 GETGDI
+871 GETSDVDDI
-877 DDIDAQDD
+877 DDQD
-885 LDDQNDDWLQA
+885 DDWLQA
-896 AIDEVESPRQS
+896 AIDEVESPLDS
-907 IDEYEPTTQTETAE
+907 IDEYESTTQTETAE

-933 APELDVE
+933 TPELDVE

-955 DEVESPQID
+955 DEVESPHID

-972 DEYLASTPL
+972 DEHLASTPL

-996 AMLSELD
+996 TMLSELD
-1003 DTQAQDDE
+1003 DTPAQDDE
-1011 LVDLIDDIAEPVST
+1011 LVDLVDDIAEPVST

-1037 AQELEA
+1037 AQALEA
-1043 PATEMPLE
+1043 PSAEMPLE

-1063 PNEFGTPVEE
+1063 PNEFGTPIEE

-1086 TDSELPQAQQEESLA
+1086 TDSELPQTQQEESLA

-1121 LEFDEEDALEALADE
+1121 LEFDEDDALEALADE
-1136 SAQEANAVL
+1136 SVQEANAVL

-1155 ALNEFGEDDE
+1155 ALTEFGEDDE
-1165 LAVLADEPSFAEPSL
+1165 LAVLADEPGFAEPSL
-1180 ESELQDIDL
+1180 ESELEDIDL

-1213 EVELSESELVTP
+1213 EVELSESDLATP

-1240 TDLGSIEFDESEL
+1240 TDLDDIEFDENEL

-1278 PVEEGEIDLA
+1278 PVAEGEIDLA
-1288 DEVEFDELELPEFGE
+1288 DEVDFDELELPEFGE

-1314 SYDAPVM
+1314 SYDAPVV

-1331 AVESEITSDDSAL
+1331 AVESETTSDESAL
-1344 DEVLEPSEVA
+1344 DDVLEPSKAA
-1354 TDNVESAEEQAQAET
+1354 TDNVESAEEQAQVETADDAFDVDELELPEFGEDEALAAMADEPSYDAPVVEEEAFATEEPVVESEITSDESALDDVLEPSKAATDNVESAEEQAQTET
-1369 TDNVFD
+1369 TDDAFD

-1406 DAFATEEPA
+1406 DAFAAEEPA
-1415 VESDITSE
+1415 VESETTSD
-1423 ESALDKVL
+1423 ESTLDDVL
-1431 EPSEVATDNVESAE
+1431 EPSEAATDNVESAE
-1445 EQAQAETTDDV
+1445 EQVQAEITDDG
-1456 FDFDELELPE
+1456 FDVDELELPE

-1486 VEEEVFAAEEPAVE
+1486 VEEDAFAAEEPAVE
-1500 SEVTSEESALDDV
+1500 SEITSEESALDD
-1513 LEPSEV
+1513 
-1519 ADDNVESAEEQAQ
+1519 
-1532 AETTDDAF
+1532 
-1540 DFDELELPEFGE
+1540 
-1552 DEALAAMADEP
+1552 
-1563 SYDALV
+1563 
-1569 VEEDAFATEEPAV
+1569 
-1582 ESEITSDESALDEVL
+1582 VL

-1607 ESAEEQARAETTDD
+1607 ESAEEQAQVETTDD
-1621 AFDFDELELPEFGE
+1621 AFDFDELE
-1635 DEALVAMADEPSYD
+1635 
-1649 APLVEEEAFAAEEP
+1649 
-1663 AVDSEI
+1663 
-1669 TSEAATDNVESAE
+1669 
-1682 EQAQAETTDDAF
+1682 
-1694 DFDELDLPEF
+1694 LPEF

-1715 EPNIEPDAEPEA
+1715 EPNIEPDAEPKA

-1735 ELDLPEF
+1735 DIELPEF

-1825 FDEAAMAHLLSEDA
+1825 FDEAAMADLLSEEA

-1846 ESPDNEMAA
+1846 ESPDDEMAA

-1881 SAEATNDVPAEE
+1881 SAEVTSDVPADE

-1967 DVDENAEASGKLD
+1967 DVDENAEAAGKLD

-2006 DDVRREAKN
+2006 DVVRREAKN

>member
-139 AHQDKLNATSRPI
+139 AHQDKLNATSRPV

-160 VKVTPAQAVSETVK
+160 VKVTPATPAQAVSETVK
-174 VEPQVDTTPVKTPD
+174 VESPVDTTPVKTPD

-531 FDEPVIDESELETQS
+531 FDEPVIDESELETPS

-593 LAGLTDDEI
+593 LAGLSDDEI

-695 DKAQEDDAAESF
+695 DKAQEGDAAEPF

-729 EPAIEEVSAEV
+729 EPAIEEGNTEG
-740 DSVDNTAIDELLDDV
+740 DLVDNTAIDDLLDDV
-755 LPLEDASPEQ
+755 LPLEEASPKQ
-765 DEPTAEV
+765 DEPAAEAA
-772 EELVESIDS
+772 ELVEAIDS
-781 PMADDEFEPTEFN
+781 PMAGDEFEPTEFN
-794 SSHFAE
+794 SSHFVE

-820 EEVSTAEAELDTDPQ
+820 EEGSAAEAELDTDPQ
-835 PLQESLDDS
+835 LLQESLDDS
-844 TESLLEEA
+844 SEALLEEA
-852 APSESVLPTDRL
+852 APSEPLLPSDPL
-864 VDLPVEE
+864 ADLPLKE
-871 GETGDI
+871 GESGDDDDI
-877 DDIDAQDD
+877 DDQDD
-885 LDDQNDDWLQA
+885 QDDDWLQA
-896 AIDEVESPRQS
+896 AIDEVESPLDS
-907 IDEYEPTTQTETAE
+907 IDEYQSTTQTETSE

-933 APELDVE
+933 TPELDVD

-955 DEVESPQID
+955 DEVESPHID

-972 DEYLASTPL
+972 DEHLASTPL

-996 AMLSELD
+996 TMLSELD
-1003 DTQAQDDE
+1003 DTPAQDDE
-1011 LVDLIDDIAEPVST
+1011 LVDLVDDIAEPIST

-1037 AQELEA
+1037 AQALEA
-1043 PATEMPLE
+1043 PSAEMPLE
-1051 EPVHETPTPNAV
+1051 EPVLETPTPNAV
-1063 PNEFGTPVEE
+1063 PNEFGTPIEE

-1086 TDSELPQAQQEESLA
+1086 TDSELPQTQQEESLA
-1101 GLAEAESTAEQDDSL
+1101 GLTEAESTAEQDDSL
-1116 DDLEL
+1116 NDLEL
-1121 LEFDEEDALEALADE
+1121 LEFDEDDALEALADE
-1136 SAQEANAVL
+1136 SVQEANAVL

-1155 ALNEFGEDDE
+1155 ALTEFGEDDE
-1165 LAVLADEPSFAEPSL
+1165 LSVLADEPGFAEPSL
-1180 ESELQDIDL
+1180 ESELEDIDL

-1213 EVELSESELVTP
+1213 EVELSESDLATP

-1240 TDLGSIEFDESEL
+1240 TELDDIEFDENEL

-1288 DEVEFDELELPEFGE
+1288 DEVDFDELELPEFGE

-1314 SYDAPVM
+1314 SYDAPVV

-1331 AVESEITSDDSAL
+1331 AVESETTSDESTL
-1344 DEVLEPSEVA
+1344 DDVLEPSEAATDNAKSAEEQVQAETTDDAFDVDELELPEFGEDEALAAMADEPSYDAPVVEEEAFATEEPVVESEITSDESALDDVLEPSKAA
-1354 TDNVESAEEQAQAET
+1354 TDNVESAEEQAQVET
-1369 TDNVFD
+1369 TDDAFD

-1406 DAFATEEPA
+1406 DAFAAEEPA
-1415 VESDITSE
+1415 VESETTSD
-1423 ESALDKVL
+1423 ESTLDDVL
-1431 EPSEVATDNVESAE
+1431 EPSKAATDNVESAK
-1445 EQAQAETTDDV
+1445 EQAQVETTDDA
-1456 FDFDELELPE
+1456 FDVDELELPE

-1473 AAMADEPSYDAPV
+1473 AAMVDEPSYDAPV
-1486 VEEEVFAAEEPAVE
+1486 VEEEAFAAEEPAVE
-1500 SEVTSEESALDDV
+1500 SEVTSEESALG
-1513 LEPSEV
+1513 
-1519 ADDNVESAEEQAQ
+1519 EE
-1532 AETTDDAF
+1532 
-1540 DFDELELPEFGE
+1540 
-1552 DEALAAMADEP
+1552 
-1563 SYDALV
+1563 
-1569 VEEDAFATEEPAV
+1569 
-1582 ESEITSDESALDEVL
+1582 L

-1607 ESAEEQARAETTDD
+1607 ESAKEQAQVETTDD
-1621 AFDFDELELPEFGE
+1621 AFDVDELE
-1635 DEALVAMADEPSYD
+1635 
-1649 APLVEEEAFAAEEP
+1649 
-1663 AVDSEI
+1663 
-1669 TSEAATDNVESAE
+1669 
-1682 EQAQAETTDDAF
+1682 
-1694 DFDELDLPEF
+1694 LPEF

-1715 EPNIEPDAEPEA
+1715 EPNIEPHAEPEA

-1735 ELDLPEF
+1735 DIELPEF

-1825 FDEAAMAHLLSEDA
+1825 FDEAAMADLLSEEA

-1846 ESPDNEMAA
+1846 ESPDDEMAA

-1872 NGFKLPDNP
+1872 NGFKLPDTP
-1881 SAEATNDVPAEE
+1881 SAEVTSDVPADE

-1967 DVDENAEASGKLD
+1967 DVDENAEAAGKLD

-2006 DDVRREAKN
+2006 DVVRREAKN

>member
-139 AHQDKLNATSRPI
+139 AHQDKLNATPRPI

-160 VKVTPAQAVSETVK
+160 VKVTPATPVQAVSETVK
-174 VEPQVDTTPVKTPD
+174 VEPPVDTTPVKAPE

-348 FDDTMG
+348 FDDSMG
-354 DDENDVFG
+354 EDENDVFG

-480 FSNLGDDDEVDEF
+480 FSNLGDDDEADEF

-531 FDEPVIDESELETQS
+531 FDEPVIDESELDTQS

-558 ADDTQDDLSTSLLD
+558 ADDTPDDLSTSLLD

-593 LAGLTDDEI
+593 LAGLSDDEI

-667 ESLEWPEE
+667 ESLEWPVE

-695 DKAQEDDAAESF
+695 DKAQEDDAAEPF

-729 EPAIEEVSAEV
+729 EPAIEEGNAEG
-740 DSVDNTAIDELLDDV
+740 DLVDNTAIDDLLDDV
-755 LPLEDASPEQ
+755 LPLEEASPKQ
-765 DEPTAEV
+765 DEPAAEAA
-772 EELVESIDS
+772 ELVEAIDS
-781 PMADDEFEPTEFN
+781 PMAGDEFEPTEFN
-794 SSHFAE
+794 SSHFVE

-820 EEVSTAEAELDTDPQ
+820 EEGSAAEAELDTDPQ
-835 PLQESLDDS
+835 LLQESLDDS
-844 TESLLEEA
+844 SEALLEEA
-852 APSESVLPTDRL
+852 APSEPLLPSDPL
-864 VDLPVEE
+864 ADLPLKE
-871 GETGDI
+871 GESGDDDDI
-877 DDIDAQDD
+877 DDQDD
-885 LDDQNDDWLQA
+885 QDDDWLQA
-896 AIDEVESPRQS
+896 AIDEVESPLDS
-907 IDEYEPTTQTETAE
+907 IDEYQSTTQTETSE

-933 APELDVE
+933 TPELDVD

-955 DEVESPQID
+955 DEVESPHID

-972 DEYLASTPL
+972 DEHLASTPL

-996 AMLSELD
+996 TMLSELD
-1003 DTQAQDDE
+1003 DTPAQDDE
-1011 LVDLIDDIAEPVST
+1011 LVDLVDDIAEPIST

-1037 AQELEA
+1037 AQALEA
-1043 PATEMPLE
+1043 PSAEMPLE
-1051 EPVHETPTPNAV
+1051 EPVLETPTPNAV
-1063 PNEFGTPVEE
+1063 PNEFGTPIEE

-1086 TDSELPQAQQEESLA
+1086 TDSELPQTQQEESLA
-1101 GLAEAESTAEQDDSL
+1101 GLTEAESTAEQDDSL
-1116 DDLEL
+1116 NDLEL
-1121 LEFDEEDALEALADE
+1121 LEFDEDDALEALADE
-1136 SAQEANAVL
+1136 SVQEANAVL

-1155 ALNEFGEDDE
+1155 ALTEFGEDDE
-1165 LAVLADEPSFAEPSL
+1165 LSVLADEPGFAEPSL
-1180 ESELQDIDL
+1180 ESELEDIDL

-1213 EVELSESELVTP
+1213 EVELSESDLATP

-1240 TDLGSIEFDESEL
+1240 TELDDIEFDENEL

-1288 DEVEFDELELPEFGE
+1288 DEVDFDELELPEFGE

-1314 SYDAPVM
+1314 SYDAPVV

-1331 AVESEITSDDSAL
+1331 AVESETTSDESTL
-1344 DEVLEPSEVA
+1344 DDVLEPSEAATDNAKSAEEQVQAETTDDAFDVDELELPEFGEDEALAAMADEPSYDAPVVEEEAFATEEPVVESEITSDESALDDVLEPSKAA
-1354 TDNVESAEEQAQAET
+1354 TDNVESAEEQAQVET
-1369 TDNVFD
+1369 TDDAFD

-1406 DAFATEEPA
+1406 DAFAAEEPA
-1415 VESDITSE
+1415 VESETTSD
-1423 ESALDKVL
+1423 ESTLDDVL
-1431 EPSEVATDNVESAE
+1431 EPSKAATDNVESAK
-1445 EQAQAETTDDV
+1445 EQAQVETTDDA
-1456 FDFDELELPE
+1456 FDVDELELPE

-1473 AAMADEPSYDAPV
+1473 AAMVDEPSYDAPV
-1486 VEEEVFAAEEPAVE
+1486 VEEEAFAAEEPAVE
-1500 SEVTSEESALDDV
+1500 SEVTSEESALG
-1513 LEPSEV
+1513 
-1519 ADDNVESAEEQAQ
+1519 EE
-1532 AETTDDAF
+1532 
-1540 DFDELELPEFGE
+1540 
-1552 DEALAAMADEP
+1552 
-1563 SYDALV
+1563 
-1569 VEEDAFATEEPAV
+1569 
-1582 ESEITSDESALDEVL
+1582 L

-1607 ESAEEQARAETTDD
+1607 ESAKEQAQVETTDD
-1621 AFDFDELELPEFGE
+1621 AFDVDELE
-1635 DEALVAMADEPSYD
+1635 
-1649 APLVEEEAFAAEEP
+1649 
-1663 AVDSEI
+1663 
-1669 TSEAATDNVESAE
+1669 
-1682 EQAQAETTDDAF
+1682 
-1694 DFDELDLPEF
+1694 LPEF

-1735 ELDLPEF
+1735 DIELPEF

-1825 FDEAAMAHLLSEDA
+1825 FDEAAMADLLSEEA

-1846 ESPDNEMAA
+1846 ESPDDEMAA

-1872 NGFKLPDNP
+1872 NGFKLPDTP
-1881 SAEATNDVPAEE
+1881 SAEVTSDVPADE

-1967 DVDENAEASGKLD
+1967 DVDENAEAAGKLD

-2006 DDVRREAKN
+2006 DVVRREAKN

>member
-139 AHQDKLNATSRPI
+139 AHQDKLNATPRPI

-160 VKVTPAQAVSETVK
+160 VKVTPASPVQAVSETVK
-174 VEPQVDTTPVKTPD
+174 VEPPVDTTPVKAPE

-348 FDDTMG
+348 FDDSMG
-354 DDENDVFG
+354 EDENDVFG

-504 PTENKQM
+504 PTKNKQM

-531 FDEPVIDESELETQS
+531 FDEPVIDESELDTQS

-593 LAGLTDDEI
+593 LAGLSDDEI

-652 TDLLDELLESAPESD
+652 TDLLDELLESAPESE

-695 DKAQEDDAAESF
+695 DKAQEDDAAEPF

-729 EPAIEEVSAEV
+729 EPAIEEGNAEG
-740 DSVDNTAIDELLDDV
+740 DLVDNTAIDDLLDDV
-755 LPLEDASPEQ
+755 LPLEEASPKQ
-765 DEPTAEV
+765 DEPAAEV
-772 EELVESIDS
+772 EELVEAIDS
-781 PMADDEFEPTEFN
+781 PMASDEFEPTEFN
-794 SSHFAE
+794 SSHFVE

-820 EEVSTAEAELDTDPQ
+820 EEGTAAEAELDTDPQ
-835 PLQESLDDS
+835 LLQESLDDS
-844 TESLLEEA
+844 SEALLEEA
-852 APSESVLPTDRL
+852 APSEPVLPSDPL
-864 VDLPVEE
+864 ADLPLEE
-871 GETGDI
+871 GESGDVDDI
-877 DDIDAQDD
+877 DDQDD
-885 LDDQNDDWLQA
+885 QDDDWLQA
-896 AIDEVESPRQS
+896 AIDEVESPLDS
-907 IDEYEPTTQTETAE
+907 IDEYQSTTQTETSE
-921 QELLSDHEIATT
+921 QEPLSDHEIATT
-933 APELDVE
+933 TPELDVD

-955 DEVESPQID
+955 DEVESPHID

-972 DEYLASTPL
+972 DEHLASTPL

-996 AMLSELD
+996 TMLSELD
-1003 DTQAQDDE
+1003 DTPAQDDE
-1011 LVDLIDDIAEPVST
+1011 LVDLVDDIAEPIST

-1037 AQELEA
+1037 AQALEA
-1043 PATEMPLE
+1043 PSAEMPLE
-1051 EPVHETPTPNAV
+1051 EPVLETPTPNAV
-1063 PNEFGTPVEE
+1063 PNEFGTPIEE

-1086 TDSELPQAQQEESLA
+1086 TDSELPQTQQEESLA
-1101 GLAEAESTAEQDDSL
+1101 GLTEAESTAEQDDSL
-1116 DDLEL
+1116 NDLEL
-1121 LEFDEEDALEALADE
+1121 LEFDEDDALEALADE
-1136 SAQEANAVL
+1136 SVQEANAVL

-1155 ALNEFGEDDE
+1155 ALTEFGEDDE
-1165 LAVLADEPSFAEPSL
+1165 LSVLADGPGFAEPSL
-1180 ESELQDIDL
+1180 ESELEDIDL

-1213 EVELSESELVTP
+1213 EVELSESDLATP

-1240 TDLGSIEFDESEL
+1240 TDLDDIEFDENEL

-1288 DEVEFDELELPEFGE
+1288 DEVDFDELDLPEFGE

-1314 SYDAPVM
+1314 SYEAPVV
-1321 EEDAFAAEEP
+1321 EEDAFATEEP
-1331 AVESEITSDDSAL
+1331 AVESETTSDESTL
-1344 DEVLEPSEVA
+1344 DDVLEPSEAA
-1354 TDNVESAEEQAQAET
+1354 TDNAKSAEEQVQAET
-1369 TDNVFD
+1369 TDDAFD

-1406 DAFATEEPA
+1406 DAFAAEESA
-1415 VESDITSE
+1415 VESEITSD
-1423 ESALDKVL
+1423 ESALDDVL
-1431 EPSEVATDNVESAE
+1431 EPSKAATDNVESAE
-1445 EQAQAETTDDV
+1445 EQAQV
-1456 FDFDELELPE
+1456 
-1466 FGEDEAL
+1466 
-1473 AAMADEPSYDAPV
+1473 
-1486 VEEEVFAAEEPAVE
+1486 
-1500 SEVTSEESALDDV
+1500 
-1513 LEPSEV
+1513 
-1519 ADDNVESAEEQAQ
+1519 
-1532 AETTDDAF
+1532 ETTDDAF

-1563 SYDALV
+1563 SYDAPV
-1569 VEEDAFATEEPAV
+1569 VEEDAFAAEEPAVESEITSEESALDDMLEPSKAATDNVESAEEQAHVETTDDAFDVDELELPEFGEDEALAAMADEPSYDAPVVEEEAFATEEPAV
-1582 ESEITSDESALDEVL
+1582 ESETTSEESALDDVL

-1607 ESAEEQARAETTDD
+1607 ESAKEQAQVETTDD
-1621 AFDFDELELPEFGE
+1621 AFDFDELE
-1635 DEALVAMADEPSYD
+1635 
-1649 APLVEEEAFAAEEP
+1649 
-1663 AVDSEI
+1663 
-1669 TSEAATDNVESAE
+1669 
-1682 EQAQAETTDDAF
+1682 
-1694 DFDELDLPEF
+1694 LPEF

-1735 ELDLPEF
+1735 DIELPEF

-1825 FDEAAMAHLLSEDA
+1825 FDEAAMADLLSEEA

-1846 ESPDNEMAA
+1846 ESPDDEMAA

-1881 SAEATNDVPAEE
+1881 SAEVTSDVPADE

-1967 DVDENAEASGKLD
+1967 DVDENAEAAGKLD

-2006 DDVRREAKN
+2006 DVVRREAKN